1 MNKLKR
7 ILILGLIAI
16 LCFSVIPTTVAYAD
30 SQPFSIIGSDGTAY
44 TPVKTDI
51 KYDPVG
57 EIYPTVYCLWV
68 PEDVATLTIRAS
80 DTYQKLHCAC
90 NKGGT
95 STTENGEIVL
105 SLSTNNHTKRCLST
119 KLKNIPDVGKYI
131 DSSTD
136 VAHLMLVKL
145 YDDQA
150 TKISYILIQAGGTKL
165 IADPQPFS
173 ITGSDGTAYT
183 PVKTDIKYDPVGEI
197 YPTVYCLWVP
207 EDVATLTIRASDT
220 YQKLHCACNKGGTS
234 TTENGE
240 IVLSLSTN
248 NHTKR
253 CLSTKLKN
261 IPGVGKYI
269 DSSTDAAHLMLVKL
283 YDDQTTD
290 ISYILIQAGGSAPT
304 EDTTPPELSLVAN
317 GVQRTGE
324 TTATVKFTSSEA
336 GTVYYSLVSADAVDT
351 SGAGTPMVSGE
362 NTLNITGL
370 TADAATVYIKAKDS
384 SGNISESTLK
394 AAVPAYETTYEI
406 YLGLWSHA
414 QYYDLGYRV
423 ASVTADGRPLSMSGI
438 SEVECS
444 GVKAGQTVKVTLYIP
459 EAGKELA
466 SVSLITNDGNKTPIN
481 VTVDGTENSFTF
493 TMPAANVRTAIG
505 ESFTLKDSSIVRYSL
520 KSGVSLLYS
529 NVGNIESNRQGTVT
543 FTDSN
548 GVTLMQAQPGQQV
561 TVTAQPV
568 PYTAGDVF
576 HRKFVCWKGI
586 EGIKVSA
593 EDQLKPSFTFEMPAN
608 DVYLFAEINNV
619 GTEVT
624 WKTNPLDVTN
634 VQLKGLSSND
644 SPFVFA
650 DGATLS
656 AIPLG
661 EDWWYR
667 YEFTGWTVERDGTT
681 LPDSEVSTSL
691 VNSSRPKGSFGYA
704 TKVEFKASGEKMAV
718 TANFRERA
726 FASVTAAADAAM
738 GSATVTVGSST
749 PAETQSVVYEGQ
761 TVTLTATPGDRYT
774 LTGWE
779 VKEAGSDTLIP
790 TTPVEGNANQATFTM
805 PATDNSITATAIFAV
820 DPDKASTACVLED
833 VDLKITGATVENQ
846 GPSYTVTVPANTDED
861 TLSAAVLKF
870 TISEYA
876 DIIRAGDETPWP
888 TNGQACGMTL
898 DTPVTFTVRSEK
910 CRLGGDDA
918 AKAEYTITVVR
929 AKSTQCAIDSAKLGN
944 VDGVVD
950 QTGKTVTFTVPADTE
965 DSAVATMP
973 LTFTCSQYA
982 SIKLKD
988 AEADWVND
996 TACGMKLN
1004 EEKTFVVTA
1013 EDGTTTAE
1021 YTVVIHRAPSDK
1033 KALTGAT
1040 LGDIAAV
1047 IDEDGHALT
1056 FTVPSDT
1063 TDSTLGEMILKF
1075 TCSPRAAVK
1084 LKDAEDNWPAAGLRS
1099 GLKLGI
1105 PATFVVTAENGD
1117 TQEYTVT
1124 VNREKSTE
1132 KAITEAVLT
1141 KTGGASVK
1149 ADISEQNK
1157 TVTFMLPVGTTDAD
1171 VAAMTLKFTCSQ
1183 YASIK
1188 LEGAETNWPADGQLC
1203 GMKLNEAKT
1212 FVVTAENGGTQPYT
1226 VLIVR
1231 GKSAAKELT
1240 SAILLAKAGDTTS
1253 PATVKIDNA
1262 KKTIDF
1268 TLPAGT
1274 DTSKLG
1280 EMILKLTVS
1289 DYATV
1294 AKKDDP
1300 GKNWTEGA
1308 VCGMELDKAATFTV
1322 TAENGSTQDYT
1333 VTITRTK
1340 STTKDI
1346 TAVKL
1351 LDADKSVIAEG
1362 KLSGTTWTIT
1372 LPSDTDKAL
1381 INKIGTSTDVFM
1393 QINYTGVSLAQAE
1406 GYDDATGII
1415 GKWSSGNVMC
1425 GISPNSSKTFT
1436 VTAEDGSTKTYT
1448 VEIKYTAPNAPTL
1461 SNGSATRTSKTG
1473 ATVKFTSSEAG
1484 TYYYKVVTHG
1494 AAAPTVDE
1502 IKKSTTKGT
1511 ASAGE
1516 TTFTLSNLTEDARD
1530 IYIVVVSASGGESTA
1545 LKIEIPAYG
1554 GGTETPDT
1562 GKFTITANAP
1572 KGGTI
1577 TTNRTKADKGDEI
1590 IVTVTPDSGYQ
1601 MVEGSLSY
1609 SLAVAGGETV
1619 KITGNRFIMP
1629 GGNVTITCKW
1639 ETATTTA
1646 KGITSFS
1653 INGVAGAVNN
1663 TTNTIT
1669 ITMPR
1674 GTDVTKLTP
1683 TISTNGVKSLTPGSG
1698 ETVNFTNSVT
1708 YMATMEDGST
1718 KAYTVTV
1725 YVDKGTLAD
1734 QFWDKLT
1741 DFVNQVPWWE
1751 YAKHQQSTSSYPKY
1765 W

>member
-304 EDTTPPELSLVAN
+304 EDTTPPEFSLVAN

-394 AAVPAYETTYEI
+394 AAVPAYETTYQI
-406 YLGLWSHA
+406 YLGLWSHT

-444 GVKAGQTVKVTLYIP
+444 GVKAGQTVKVTLYIS

-576 HRKFVCWKGI
+576 HRKFVCWKDIKGI
-586 EGIKVSA
+586 EVST
-593 EDQLKPSFTFEMPAN
+593 EDQLNPSFTFTMPAS

-704 TKVEFKASGEKMAV
+704 TKVEFKASGEKMTV

-726 FASVTAAADAAM
+726 FASVTAVADATM
-738 GSATVTVGSST
+738 GSATVTVGGST

-761 TVTLTATPGDRYT
+761 TVTLTATPGERYM
-774 LTGWE
+774 LKGWE
-779 VKEAGSDTLIP
+779 VKDADKNDVTYTVAED
-790 TTPVEGNANQATFTM
+790 VVNVATFIM
-805 PATDNSITATAIFAV
+805 PATGKDITAKAIFKV
-820 DPDKASTACVLED
+820 DPAKASAAC
-833 VDLKITGATVENQ
+833 DLSNVTLNIPGATSERS
-846 GPSYTVTVPANTDED
+846 GTKYTITVPANTDEAA
-861 TLSAAVLKF
+861 LAQAVLKLE
-870 TISEYA
+870 ISEYA
-876 DIIRAGDETPWP
+876 TVKKSGD
-888 TNGQACGMTL
+888 
-898 DTPVTFTVRSEK
+898 
-910 CRLGGDDA
+910 
-918 AKAEYTITVVR
+918 
-929 AKSTQCAIDSAKLGN
+929 
-944 VDGVVD
+944 
-950 QTGKTVTFTVPADTE
+950 TG
-965 DSAVATMP
+965 
-973 LTFTCSQYA
+973 
-982 SIKLKD
+982 
-988 AEADWVND
+988 
-996 TACGMKLN
+996 
-1004 EEKTFVVTA
+1004 
-1013 EDGTTTAE
+1013 
-1021 YTVVIHRAPSDK
+1021 
-1033 KALTGAT
+1033 
-1040 LGDIAAV
+1040 
-1047 IDEDGHALT
+1047 
-1056 FTVPSDT
+1056 
-1063 TDSTLGEMILKF
+1063 
-1075 TCSPRAAVK
+1075 
-1084 LKDAEDNWPAAGLRS
+1084 NWPAEG
-1099 GLKLGI
+1099 
-1105 PATFVVTAENGD
+1105 
-1117 TQEYTVT
+1117 
-1124 VNREKSTE
+1124 
-1132 KAITEAVLT
+1132 KAC
-1141 KTGGASVK
+1141 
-1149 ADISEQNK
+1149 D
-1157 TVTFMLPVGTTDAD
+1157 
-1171 VAAMTLKFTCSQ
+1171 
-1183 YASIK
+1183 
-1188 LEGAETNWPADGQLC
+1188 
-1203 GMKLNEAKT
+1203 
-1212 FVVTAENGGTQPYT
+1212 
-1226 VLIVR
+1226 
-1231 GKSAAKELT
+1231 
-1240 SAILLAKAGDTTS
+1240 
-1253 PATVKIDNA
+1253 
-1262 KKTIDF
+1262 
-1268 TLPAGT
+1268 
-1274 DTSKLG
+1274 
-1280 EMILKLTVS
+1280 
-1289 DYATV
+1289 
-1294 AKKDDP
+1294 
-1300 GKNWTEGA
+1300 
-1308 VCGMELDKAATFTV
+1308 MELDKAATFTV
-1322 TAENGSTQDYT
+1322 YSEKCLLGKDDTAKADYT
-1333 VTITRTK
+1333 VTITKAK
-1340 STTKDI
+1340 SSEKDI

-1351 LDADKSVIAEG
+1351 LNADKSVIAEG
-1362 KLSGTTWTIT
+1362 KLNGTTWTIT
-1372 LPSDTDKAL
+1372 LPPDTDKAL

-1406 GYDDATGII
+1406 GYSDASAAENM
-1415 GKWSSGNVMC
+1415 KWSSGNIMC
-1425 GISPNSSKTFT
+1425 GISPNSSNTFT
-1436 VTAEDGSTKTYT
+1436 VTAEDGSTKEYT

-1484 TYYYKVVTHG
+1484 NYFYKVVDHG
-1494 AAAPTVDE
+1494 AAVPTVDTS
-1502 IKKSTTKGT
+1502 KNGTSAVKGENT
-1511 ASAGE
+1511 I
-1516 TTFTLSNLTEDARD
+1516 TLSNLTEDARD
-1530 IYIVVVSASGGESTA
+1530 IYIVVVNASGGESAA
-1545 LKIEIPAYG
+1545 LKVEILAYG
-1554 GGTETPDT
+1554 SGSETPDT
-1562 GKFTITANAP
+1562 GKFTITINAP

-1590 IVTVTPDSGYQ
+1590 IVTVTPDNGYQ
-1601 MVEGSLSY
+1601 MAEGSLTY

-1619 KITGNRFIMP
+1619 KITGNRFTMP
-1629 GGNVTITCKW
+1629 AGNVTITCKW

-1646 KGITSFS
+1646 KGVTSFS

-1683 TISTNGVKSLTPGSG
+1683 VIATNGVKSLTPGNG
-1698 ETVNFTNSVT
+1698 ETVDFTNAVT
-1708 YMATMEDGST
+1708 YTAAMEDGSSKT
-1718 KAYTVTV
+1718 YIVTV

-1741 DFVNQVPWWE
+1741 DFAAQVPWWQ
-1751 YAKHQQSTSSYPKY
+1751 YAEKQQSTSKYPKY

>member
-173 ITGSDGTAYT
+173 ITGSNGTAYT

-304 EDTTPPELSLVAN
+304 EDTTPPEFSLVAN

-394 AAVPAYETTYEI
+394 AAVPAYETTYQI
-406 YLGLWSHA
+406 YLGLWSHT

-576 HRKFVCWKGI
+576 HRKFVCWKDIKGI
-586 EGIKVSA
+586 EVST
-593 EDQLKPSFTFEMPAN
+593 EDQLNPSFTFTMPAS

-704 TKVEFKASGEKMAV
+704 TKVEFKASGEKMTV

-726 FASVTAAADAAM
+726 FASVTAVADATM
-738 GSATVTVGSST
+738 GSATVTVGGST

-761 TVTLTATPGDRYT
+761 TVTLTATPGERYM
-774 LTGWE
+774 LERWE
-779 VKEAGSDTLIP
+779 VKDADKNDVTYTVAED
-790 TTPVEGNANQATFTM
+790 VVNVATFIM
-805 PATDNSITATAIFAV
+805 PATGKDITAKAIFKV
-820 DPDKASTACVLED
+820 DPAKASAAC
-833 VDLKITGATVENQ
+833 DLSNVTLNIPGATSERS
-846 GPSYTVTVPANTDED
+846 GTKYTITVPANTDEAA
-861 TLSAAVLKF
+861 LAQAVLKLE
-870 TISEYA
+870 ISEYA
-876 DIIRAGDETPWP
+876 TVKKSGD
-888 TNGQACGMTL
+888 
-898 DTPVTFTVRSEK
+898 
-910 CRLGGDDA
+910 
-918 AKAEYTITVVR
+918 
-929 AKSTQCAIDSAKLGN
+929 
-944 VDGVVD
+944 
-950 QTGKTVTFTVPADTE
+950 TG
-965 DSAVATMP
+965 
-973 LTFTCSQYA
+973 
-982 SIKLKD
+982 
-988 AEADWVND
+988 
-996 TACGMKLN
+996 
-1004 EEKTFVVTA
+1004 
-1013 EDGTTTAE
+1013 
-1021 YTVVIHRAPSDK
+1021 
-1033 KALTGAT
+1033 
-1040 LGDIAAV
+1040 
-1047 IDEDGHALT
+1047 
-1056 FTVPSDT
+1056 
-1063 TDSTLGEMILKF
+1063 
-1075 TCSPRAAVK
+1075 
-1084 LKDAEDNWPAAGLRS
+1084 NWPAEG
-1099 GLKLGI
+1099 
-1105 PATFVVTAENGD
+1105 
-1117 TQEYTVT
+1117 
-1124 VNREKSTE
+1124 
-1132 KAITEAVLT
+1132 KAC
-1141 KTGGASVK
+1141 
-1149 ADISEQNK
+1149 D
-1157 TVTFMLPVGTTDAD
+1157 
-1171 VAAMTLKFTCSQ
+1171 
-1183 YASIK
+1183 
-1188 LEGAETNWPADGQLC
+1188 
-1203 GMKLNEAKT
+1203 
-1212 FVVTAENGGTQPYT
+1212 
-1226 VLIVR
+1226 
-1231 GKSAAKELT
+1231 
-1240 SAILLAKAGDTTS
+1240 
-1253 PATVKIDNA
+1253 
-1262 KKTIDF
+1262 
-1268 TLPAGT
+1268 
-1274 DTSKLG
+1274 
-1280 EMILKLTVS
+1280 
-1289 DYATV
+1289 
-1294 AKKDDP
+1294 
-1300 GKNWTEGA
+1300 
-1308 VCGMELDKAATFTV
+1308 MELDKAATFTV

-1333 VTITRTK
+1333 VTITKAK
-1340 STTKDI
+1340 SSEKDI

-1351 LDADKSVIAEG
+1351 LNADKSVIAEG

-1381 INKIGTSTDVFM
+1381 INKIGTSPDVFM

-1461 SNGSATRTSKTG
+1461 SGGSATRTSKTA
-1473 ATVKFTSSEAG
+1473 ATVKFTSNEAG
-1484 TYYYKVVTHG
+1484 TYFYKVVEHG

-1502 IKKSTTKGT
+1502 IMKSTTHGT

-1516 TTFTLSNLTEDARD
+1516 TTITLSNLTEDARD
-1530 IYIVVVSASGGESTA
+1530 IYIVVVNASGGESTV
-1545 LKIEIPAYG
+1545 LKVEIPAYG
-1554 GGTETPDT
+1554 SGSETPDT
-1562 GKFTITANAP
+1562 GKFTITINAP
-1572 KGGTI
+1572 KGGKI

-1601 MVEGSLSY
+1601 MAEGSLTY

-1619 KITGNRFIMP
+1619 KITGNRFTMP
-1629 GGNVTITCKW
+1629 AGNVTITCKW
-1639 ETATTTA
+1639 ETATVA
-1646 KGITSFS
+1646 SSGISGFS

-1663 TTNTIT
+1663 STNTIT

-1683 TISTNGVKSLTPGSG
+1683 VIATNGVKSLTPGSG
-1698 ETVNFTNSVT
+1698 ETVDFTNAVT
-1708 YMATMEDGST
+1708 YTAAMEDGSSKT
-1718 KAYTVTV
+1718 YTVTV

-1741 DFVNQVPWWE
+1741 DFATQVPWWE
-1751 YAKHQQSTSSYPKY
+1751 YAKHQQSTSKYPKY

>member
-173 ITGSDGTAYT
+173 ITGSNGTAYT

-304 EDTTPPELSLVAN
+304 EDTTPPEFSLVAN

-394 AAVPAYETTYEI
+394 AAVPAYETTYQI
-406 YLGLWSHA
+406 YLGLWSHT

-576 HRKFVCWKGI
+576 HRKFVCWKDIKGI
-586 EGIKVSA
+586 EVST
-593 EDQLKPSFTFEMPAN
+593 EDQLNPSFTFTMPAS

-704 TKVEFKASGEKMAV
+704 TKVEFKASGEKMTV

-726 FASVTAAADAAM
+726 FASVTAVADATM
-738 GSATVTVGSST
+738 GSTTVTVGGST

-761 TVTLTATPGDRYT
+761 TVTLTATPGERYM
-774 LTGWE
+774 LKGWE
-779 VKEAGSDTLIP
+779 VKDADKNDVTYTVAED
-790 TTPVEGNANQATFTM
+790 VVNVATFIM
-805 PATDNSITATAIFAV
+805 PATGKDITAKAIFKV
-820 DPDKASTACVLED
+820 DPAKASAAC
-833 VDLKITGATVENQ
+833 DLSNVTLNIPGATSERS
-846 GPSYTVTVPANTDED
+846 GTKYTITVPANTDEAA
-861 TLSAAVLKF
+861 LAQAVLKLE
-870 TISEYA
+870 ISEYA
-876 DIIRAGDETPWP
+876 TVKKSGD
-888 TNGQACGMTL
+888 
-898 DTPVTFTVRSEK
+898 
-910 CRLGGDDA
+910 
-918 AKAEYTITVVR
+918 
-929 AKSTQCAIDSAKLGN
+929 
-944 VDGVVD
+944 
-950 QTGKTVTFTVPADTE
+950 TG
-965 DSAVATMP
+965 
-973 LTFTCSQYA
+973 
-982 SIKLKD
+982 
-988 AEADWVND
+988 
-996 TACGMKLN
+996 
-1004 EEKTFVVTA
+1004 
-1013 EDGTTTAE
+1013 
-1021 YTVVIHRAPSDK
+1021 
-1033 KALTGAT
+1033 
-1040 LGDIAAV
+1040 
-1047 IDEDGHALT
+1047 
-1056 FTVPSDT
+1056 
-1063 TDSTLGEMILKF
+1063 
-1075 TCSPRAAVK
+1075 
-1084 LKDAEDNWPAAGLRS
+1084 NWPAEG
-1099 GLKLGI
+1099 
-1105 PATFVVTAENGD
+1105 
-1117 TQEYTVT
+1117 
-1124 VNREKSTE
+1124 
-1132 KAITEAVLT
+1132 KAC
-1141 KTGGASVK
+1141 
-1149 ADISEQNK
+1149 D
-1157 TVTFMLPVGTTDAD
+1157 
-1171 VAAMTLKFTCSQ
+1171 
-1183 YASIK
+1183 
-1188 LEGAETNWPADGQLC
+1188 
-1203 GMKLNEAKT
+1203 
-1212 FVVTAENGGTQPYT
+1212 
-1226 VLIVR
+1226 
-1231 GKSAAKELT
+1231 
-1240 SAILLAKAGDTTS
+1240 
-1253 PATVKIDNA
+1253 
-1262 KKTIDF
+1262 
-1268 TLPAGT
+1268 
-1274 DTSKLG
+1274 
-1280 EMILKLTVS
+1280 
-1289 DYATV
+1289 
-1294 AKKDDP
+1294 
-1300 GKNWTEGA
+1300 
-1308 VCGMELDKAATFTV
+1308 MELDKAATFTV

-1333 VTITRTK
+1333 VTITKAK
-1340 STTKDI
+1340 SSEKDI

-1351 LDADKSVIAEG
+1351 LSADKSVIAEG

-1372 LPSDTDKAL
+1372 LPSNTDKAL
-1381 INKIGTSTDVFM
+1381 INKIGSAPDVFM

-1461 SNGSATRTSKTG
+1461 SGGSATRTSKTA
-1473 ATVKFTSSEAG
+1473 ATVKFTSNEAG
-1484 TYYYKVVTHG
+1484 TYFYKVVEHG

-1502 IKKSTTKGT
+1502 IMKSTTHGT

-1516 TTFTLSNLTEDARD
+1516 TTITLSNLTEDARD
-1530 IYIVVVSASGGESTA
+1530 IYIVVVNASGGESTV
-1545 LKIEIPAYG
+1545 LKVEIPAYG
-1554 GGTETPDT
+1554 SGSETPDT
-1562 GKFTITANAP
+1562 GKFTITINAP
-1572 KGGTI
+1572 KGGKI

-1601 MVEGSLSY
+1601 MAEGSLTY

-1619 KITGNRFIMP
+1619 KITGNRFTMP
-1629 GGNVTITCKW
+1629 AGNVTITCKW

-1663 TTNTIT
+1663 STNTIT

-1683 TISTNGVKSLTPGSG
+1683 VIATNGVKSLTPGNG
-1698 ETVNFTNSVT
+1698 VTVDFTNAVT
-1708 YMATMEDGST
+1708 YTAAMEDGSSKT
-1718 KAYTVTV
+1718 YTVTV

-1741 DFVNQVPWWE
+1741 DFANQVPWWQ
-1751 YAKHQQSTSSYPKY
+1751 YAEKQQSTSKYPKY

>member
-1 MNKLKR
+1 MKKHKQT
-7 ILILGLIAI
+7 ILPLLLLTVLLLVGL
-16 LCFSVIPTTVAYAD
+16 CDRAYAEE
-30 SQPFSIIGSDGTAY
+30 SAQ
-44 TPVKTDI
+44 
-51 KYDPVG
+51 
-57 EIYPTVYCLWV
+57 YPY
-68 PEDVATLTIRAS
+68 LTS
-80 DTYQKLHCAC
+80 FEVVD
-90 NKGGT
+90 
-95 STTENGEIVL
+95 
-105 SLSTNNHTKRCLST
+105 
-119 KLKNIPDVGKYI
+119 
-131 DSSTD
+131 
-136 VAHLMLVKL
+136 
-145 YDDQA
+145 
-150 TKISYILIQAGGTKL
+150 
-165 IADPQPFS
+165 
-173 ITGSDGTAYT
+173 
-183 PVKTDIKYDPVGEI
+183 
-197 YPTVYCLWVP
+197 
-207 EDVATLTIRASDT
+207 
-220 YQKLHCACNKGGTS
+220 
-234 TTENGE
+234 
-240 IVLSLSTN
+240 
-248 NHTKR
+248 
-253 CLSTKLKN
+253 
-261 IPGVGKYI
+261 
-269 DSSTDAAHLMLVKL
+269 
-283 YDDQTTD
+283 
-290 ISYILIQAGGSAPT
+290 
-304 EDTTPPELSLVAN
+304 
-317 GVQRTGE
+317 
-324 TTATVKFTSSEA
+324 VKFTSKNLAFAPGKDGTLIGVEWKNYPDGPQESDDKTYCDYVLGEIKVYTNGIPTSSRKRGTVVTPVYTLANSDLVTQYATVSGKPMTGTMTA
-336 GTVYYSLVSADAVDT
+336 GTSIRSDIICFTTADGTKYGYNLTVKDGSDLQEEKPTEIKLESIAVNRTAEDT
-351 SGAGTPMVSGE
+351 ATIYIKSNVAGTYYYDVTEVDGEPKFDTTAAGTAMVSGV
-362 NTLNITGL
+362 NTIKLTGL
-370 TADAATVYIKAKDS
+370 TAGAKKLH
-384 SGNISESTLK
+384 ILAKSE
-394 AAVPAYETTYEI
+394 
-406 YLGLWSHA
+406 GL
-414 QYYDLGYRV
+414 
-423 ASVTADGRPLSMSGI
+423 
-438 SEVECS
+438 E
-444 GVKAGQTVKVTLYIP
+444 
-459 EAGKELA
+459 
-466 SVSLITNDGNKTPIN
+466 N
-481 VTVDGTENSFTF
+481 VTVSFDV
-493 TMPAANVRTAIG
+493 PKYAVAHSLSAAT
-505 ESFTLKDSSIVRYSL
+505 
-520 KSGVSLLYS
+520 SLLWEDQADQDTNRKG
-529 NVGNIESNRQGTVT
+529 NVVFTNQSGTPITTAFAGETVTATAEPRNTGGWYEFAFEQWKNETGIKLTDEQRKTNTVT
-543 FTDSN
+543 FRMPDAD
-548 GVTLMQAQPGQQV
+548 VT
-561 TVTAQPV
+561 
-568 PYTAGDVF
+568 
-576 HRKFVCWKGI
+576 
-586 EGIKVSA
+586 
-593 EDQLKPSFTFEMPAN
+593 
-608 DVYLFAEINNV
+608 LFAEFKNV
-619 GTEVT
+619 GTTVKWNSTPNGAPAIMVNGNTRDTQYVYRTGSTAEVNFNDT
-624 WKTNPLDVTN
+624 DWQESWVFLGWEIMINGENRADDPEYVTYPGVAANPHVVLAGDNVTITA
-634 VQLKGLSSND
+634 KFRSKI
-644 SPFVFA
+644 FA
-650 DGATLS
+650 G
-656 AIPLG
+656 
-661 EDWWYR
+661 
-667 YEFTGWTVERDGTT
+667 
-681 LPDSEVSTSL
+681 
-691 VNSSRPKGSFGYA
+691 
-704 TKVEFKASGEKMAV
+704 V
-718 TANFRERA
+718 TAK
-726 FASVTAAADAAM
+726 ADPAM
-738 GSATVTVGSST
+738 GSATVSVNGSDPVESK
-749 PAETQSVVYEGQ
+749 SVVFEGQ

-805 PATDNSITATAIFAV
+805 PSTGKDITAKAIFEV
-820 DPDKASTACVLED
+820 DPANASAACVLED
-833 VDLKITGATVENQ
+833 VELAIPSAKVENT
-846 GPSYTVTVPANTDED
+846 GTSYTITVPANTDAD
-861 TLSAAVLKF
+861 TLAAAVLKF
-870 TISEYA
+870 TVSKYA
-876 DIIRAGDETPWP
+876 DVVTADGSVWP
-888 TNGQACGMTL
+888 EDGKACGMTL

-910 CRLGGDDA
+910 CRIGTDDT
-918 AKAEYTITVVR
+918 AKADYTITVIR
-929 AKSTQCAIDSAKLGN
+929 AKSTQCAIDSAKLDN

-988 AEADWVND
+988 AEADWIND

-1013 EDGTTTAE
+1013 EDGTTMAK
-1021 YTVVIHRAPSDK
+1021 YTVVIHRTPSDK

-1040 LGDIAAV
+1040 VGDIPAE
-1047 IDEDGHALT
+1047 IDDDSHAIT

-1063 TDSTLGEMILKF
+1063 TNSTLGEMILKF

-1099 GLKLGI
+1099 GLKLGV

-1231 GKSAAKELT
+1231 GKSAAKEIT

-1372 LPSDTDKAL
+1372 LPSNTDKAL

-1425 GISPNSSKTFT
+1425 GISPNSSNTFT

-1653 INGVAGAVNN
+1653 INGVAGVVNN

-1708 YMATMEDGST
+1708 YTATMEDGST
-1718 KAYTVTV
+1718 KTYTVTV

>member
-304 EDTTPPELSLVAN
+304 EDTTPPEFSLVAN

-394 AAVPAYETTYEI
+394 AAVPAYETTYQI
-406 YLGLWSHA
+406 YLGLWSHT

-444 GVKAGQTVKVTLYIP
+444 GVKAGQTVKVTLYIS

-576 HRKFVCWKGI
+576 HRKFVCWKDIKGI
-586 EGIKVSA
+586 EVST
-593 EDQLKPSFTFEMPAN
+593 EDQLNPSFTFTMPAS

-704 TKVEFKASGEKMAV
+704 TKVEFKASGEKMTV

-726 FASVTAAADAAM
+726 FASVTAVADATM
-738 GSATVTVGSST
+738 GSATVTVGGST

-761 TVTLTATPGDRYT
+761 TVTLTATPGERYM
-774 LTGWE
+774 LKGWE
-779 VKEAGSDTLIP
+779 VKDADKNDVTYTVAED
-790 TTPVEGNANQATFTM
+790 VVNVATFIM
-805 PATDNSITATAIFAV
+805 PATGKDITAKAIFKV
-820 DPDKASTACVLED
+820 DPAKASAAC
-833 VDLKITGATVENQ
+833 DLSNVTLNIPGATSERS
-846 GPSYTVTVPANTDED
+846 GTKYTITVPANTDEAA
-861 TLSAAVLKF
+861 LAQAVLKF
-870 TISEYA
+870 EISKYA
-876 DIIRAGDETPWP
+876 AVKKTGEADNWP
-888 TNGQACGMTL
+888 AEGKACGMTL
-898 DTPVTFTVRSEK
+898 DQAVTFTVYSEK
-910 CRLGGDDA
+910 CLLGKDDT
-918 AKAEYTITVVR
+918 AKA
-929 AKSTQCAIDSAKLGN
+929 
-944 VDGVVD
+944 
-950 QTGKTVTFTVPADTE
+950 
-965 DSAVATMP
+965 
-973 LTFTCSQYA
+973 
-982 SIKLKD
+982 
-988 AEADWVND
+988 
-996 TACGMKLN
+996 
-1004 EEKTFVVTA
+1004 
-1013 EDGTTTAE
+1013 
-1021 YTVVIHRAPSDK
+1021 
-1033 KALTGAT
+1033 
-1040 LGDIAAV
+1040 
-1047 IDEDGHALT
+1047 
-1056 FTVPSDT
+1056 
-1063 TDSTLGEMILKF
+1063 
-1075 TCSPRAAVK
+1075 
-1084 LKDAEDNWPAAGLRS
+1084 
-1099 GLKLGI
+1099 
-1105 PATFVVTAENGD
+1105 
-1117 TQEYTVT
+1117 
-1124 VNREKSTE
+1124 
-1132 KAITEAVLT
+1132 
-1141 KTGGASVK
+1141 
-1149 ADISEQNK
+1149 
-1157 TVTFMLPVGTTDAD
+1157 
-1171 VAAMTLKFTCSQ
+1171 
-1183 YASIK
+1183 
-1188 LEGAETNWPADGQLC
+1188 
-1203 GMKLNEAKT
+1203 
-1212 FVVTAENGGTQPYT
+1212 
-1226 VLIVR
+1226 
-1231 GKSAAKELT
+1231 
-1240 SAILLAKAGDTTS
+1240 
-1253 PATVKIDNA
+1253 
-1262 KKTIDF
+1262 
-1268 TLPAGT
+1268 
-1274 DTSKLG
+1274 
-1280 EMILKLTVS
+1280 
-1289 DYATV
+1289 
-1294 AKKDDP
+1294 
-1300 GKNWTEGA
+1300 
-1308 VCGMELDKAATFTV
+1308 
-1322 TAENGSTQDYT
+1322 DYT
-1333 VTITRTK
+1333 VTITKAK
-1340 STTKDI
+1340 SSEKDI

-1351 LDADKSVIAEG
+1351 LNADKSVIAEG

-1381 INKIGTSTDVFM
+1381 INKIGTSPDVFM

-1436 VTAEDGSTKTYT
+1436 VTAEDDSTKTYT

-1473 ATVKFTSSEAG
+1473 ATVKFTTNEAG

-1494 AAAPTVDE
+1494 AAAPTADE
-1502 IKKSTTKGT
+1502 IMKSTTHGT

-1516 TTFTLSNLTEDARD
+1516 TTITLSNLTEDARD
-1530 IYIVVVSASGGESTA
+1530 IYIVVVGAAGGESTA
-1545 LKIEIPAYG
+1545 LKVEIPAYG
-1554 GGTETPDT
+1554 SSSETPDT
-1562 GKFTITANAP
+1562 GKFTITINAP

-1590 IVTVTPDSGYQ
+1590 IVTVTPDNGYQ
-1601 MVEGSLSY
+1601 MAEGSLTY

-1619 KITGNRFIMP
+1619 KITGNRFTMP
-1629 GGNVTITCKW
+1629 AGNVTITCKW
-1639 ETATTTA
+1639 ETATTTV

-1663 TTNTIT
+1663 STNTIT

-1683 TISTNGVKSLTPGSG
+1683 VIATNGVKSLTPGNG
-1698 ETVNFTNSVT
+1698 ETVDFTNAVT
-1708 YMATMEDGST
+1708 YTAAMEDGSSKT
-1718 KAYTVTV
+1718 YIVTV

-1741 DFVNQVPWWE
+1741 DFAAQVPWWQ
-1751 YAKHQQSTSSYPKY
+1751 YAEKQQSTSKYPKY

>member
-30 SQPFSIIGSDGTAY
+30 SQPFSITGSDGTAY

-57 EIYPTVYCLWV
+57 EIYPTVYCLRV

-80 DTYQKLHCAC
+80 DIYTTLQCAC
-90 NKGGT
+90 NKGGA
-95 STTENGEIVL
+95 STVENGEIAL

-119 KLKNIPDVGKYI
+119 KLKNISGVDNYI

-150 TKISYILIQAGGTKL
+150 TDISYILIQAGGTKL

-197 YPTVYCLWVP
+197 YPTVYCLRVP
-207 EDVATLTIRASDT
+207 EDVATLTIRASDIYT
-220 YQKLHCACNKGGTS
+220 TLQCACNKGGAS
-234 TTENGE
+234 TVENGE
-240 IVLSLSTN
+240 IALSLSTN

-261 IPGVGKYI
+261 ISGVDNYI
-269 DSSTDAAHLMLVKL
+269 DSSTDVAHLMLVKL
-283 YDDQTTD
+283 YDDQATD
-290 ISYILIQAGGSAPT
+290 ISYILIQAGGSVPT
-304 EDTTPPELSLVAN
+304 EDTTPPELSLVAD

-336 GTVYYSLVSADAVDT
+336 GTAYYSLVSADAVDT
-351 SGAGTPMVSGE
+351 SAAGTAMVSGE

-384 SGNISESTLK
+384 SGNISVSTLE

-505 ESFTLKDSSIVRYSL
+505 ERFTLKDSSIVRYSL

-529 NVGNIESNRQGTVT
+529 NVGDIESNRQGTVT

-548 GVTLMQAQPGQQV
+548 GVTLMQARPGQQV

-576 HRKFVCWKGI
+576 HRKFVCWKDI

-738 GSATVTVGSST
+738 GSATVTVGGST

-761 TVTLTATPGDRYT
+761 TVTLTATPGARYM
-774 LTGWE
+774 LKGWE
-779 VKEAGSDTLIP
+779 VKDKGN
-790 TTPVEGNANQATFTM
+790 TPVGYTVAEDVNVATFIM
-805 PATDNSITATAIFAV
+805 PATGKDITATAIFKV
-820 DPDKASTACVLED
+820 DPAKASAAC
-833 VDLKITGATVENQ
+833 DLSNVTLNIPGATSERS
-846 GPSYTVTVPANTDED
+846 GTKYTITVPANTDEAA
-861 TLSAAVLKF
+861 LAKAALKFEISKYAAVKK
-870 TISEYA
+870 TGEA
-876 DIIRAGDETPWP
+876 DNWP
-888 TNGQACGMTL
+888 AEGKACGMTL
-898 DTPVTFTVRSEK
+898 DQAVTFTVYSEK
-910 CRLGGDDA
+910 CLLGKDDT
-918 AKAEYTITVVR
+918 AKA
-929 AKSTQCAIDSAKLGN
+929 
-944 VDGVVD
+944 
-950 QTGKTVTFTVPADTE
+950 
-965 DSAVATMP
+965 
-973 LTFTCSQYA
+973 
-982 SIKLKD
+982 
-988 AEADWVND
+988 
-996 TACGMKLN
+996 
-1004 EEKTFVVTA
+1004 
-1013 EDGTTTAE
+1013 
-1021 YTVVIHRAPSDK
+1021 
-1033 KALTGAT
+1033 
-1040 LGDIAAV
+1040 
-1047 IDEDGHALT
+1047 
-1056 FTVPSDT
+1056 
-1063 TDSTLGEMILKF
+1063 
-1075 TCSPRAAVK
+1075 
-1084 LKDAEDNWPAAGLRS
+1084 
-1099 GLKLGI
+1099 
-1105 PATFVVTAENGD
+1105 
-1117 TQEYTVT
+1117 
-1124 VNREKSTE
+1124 
-1132 KAITEAVLT
+1132 
-1141 KTGGASVK
+1141 
-1149 ADISEQNK
+1149 
-1157 TVTFMLPVGTTDAD
+1157 
-1171 VAAMTLKFTCSQ
+1171 
-1183 YASIK
+1183 
-1188 LEGAETNWPADGQLC
+1188 
-1203 GMKLNEAKT
+1203 
-1212 FVVTAENGGTQPYT
+1212 
-1226 VLIVR
+1226 
-1231 GKSAAKELT
+1231 
-1240 SAILLAKAGDTTS
+1240 
-1253 PATVKIDNA
+1253 
-1262 KKTIDF
+1262 
-1268 TLPAGT
+1268 
-1274 DTSKLG
+1274 
-1280 EMILKLTVS
+1280 
-1289 DYATV
+1289 
-1294 AKKDDP
+1294 
-1300 GKNWTEGA
+1300 
-1308 VCGMELDKAATFTV
+1308 
-1322 TAENGSTQDYT
+1322 DYT
-1333 VTITRTK
+1333 VTITKTK
-1340 STTKDI
+1340 SSEKDI

-1351 LDADKSVIAEG
+1351 LNADKSVIAEG

-1381 INKIGTSTDVFM
+1381 INKIGTSPDVFM

-1461 SNGSATRTSKTG
+1461 SGGSATRSSKTA

-1484 TYYYKVVTHG
+1484 NYFYKVVDHG
-1494 AAAPTVDE
+1494 AAVPTVDTS
-1502 IKKSTTKGT
+1502 KNGTSAVKGENT
-1511 ASAGE
+1511 I
-1516 TTFTLSNLTEDARD
+1516 TLSNLTEDARD
-1530 IYIVVVSASGGESTA
+1530 IYIVVVNASRGESAA
-1545 LKIEIPAYG
+1545 LKVDIPAYG
-1554 GGTETPDT
+1554 SGSETPDT
-1562 GKFTITANAP
+1562 GKFTITINAP

-1590 IVTVTPDSGYQ
+1590 IVTVKPDSGYQ
-1601 MVEGSLSY
+1601 MVEGSLTY

-1619 KITGNRFIMP
+1619 KITGNRFTMP
-1629 GGNVTITCKW
+1629 AGNVTITCKW

-1653 INGVAGAVNN
+1653 ISGVVGAVNN

-1669 ITMPR
+1669 ITLPR

-1683 TISTNGVKSLTPGSG
+1683 VIATNGVKSLTPGSG
-1698 ETVNFTNSVT
+1698 ETVDFTNAVT
-1708 YMATMEDGST
+1708 YTAAMEDGSSKT
-1718 KAYTVTV
+1718 YTVTV

-1741 DFVNQVPWWE
+1741 DFATQVPWWE
-1751 YAKHQQSTSSYPKY
+1751 YAKHQQSTSKYPKY

>member
-30 SQPFSIIGSDGTAY
+30 SQPFSITGSDGTAY

-57 EIYPTVYCLWV
+57 EIYPTVYCLRV

-80 DTYQKLHCAC
+80 DTYQKLHCVC
-90 NKGGT
+90 GRGGT
-95 STTENGEIVL
+95 SKTENGEIVL
-105 SLSTNNHTKRCLST
+105 SLSTNNHTNRCLFK
-119 KLKNIPDVGKYI
+119 KLKDIPGVDKYI
-131 DSSTD
+131 DSNTD
-136 VAHLMLVKL
+136 YKHLMLVKL
-145 YDDQA
+145 YDNQA
-150 TKISYILIQAGGTKL
+150 TDISYILIQAGGTKL
-165 IADPQPFS
+165 IADPQPFT

-197 YPTVYCLWVP
+197 YPTVYCLRVP

-220 YQKLHCACNKGGTS
+220 YQKLHCVCGRGGTS
-234 TTENGE
+234 KTENGE

-248 NHTKR
+248 NHTNR
-253 CLSTKLKN
+253 CLFKKLKD
-261 IPGVGKYI
+261 IPGVDKYI
-269 DSSTDAAHLMLVKL
+269 DSNTDYKHLMLVKL
-283 YDDQTTD
+283 YDNQATD
-290 ISYILIQAGGSAPT
+290 ISYILIQAGGSVPT
-304 EDTTPPELSLVAN
+304 EDTTPPELSLIAN

-336 GTVYYSLVSADAVDT
+336 GTAYYSLVSADAVDT
-351 SGAGTPMVSGE
+351 SAAGTAMVSGE
-362 NTLNITGL
+362 NTLNITGI
-370 TADAATVYIKAKDS
+370 TADATTVYIKAKDG
-384 SGNISESTLK
+384 SGNVSESTLE

-459 EAGKELA
+459 ETGKELA
-466 SVSLITNDGNKTPIN
+466 SVSLITNDGNNTPIN
-481 VTVDGTENSFTF
+481 ATVDGTENSFTF

-505 ESFTLKDSSIVRYSL
+505 ESFTLKESSIVRYSL

-529 NVGNIESNRQGTVT
+529 NVGDIESNRQGTVT

-576 HRKFVCWKGI
+576 HRKFVRWKDI
-586 EGIKVSA
+586 DGIKVSA
-593 EDQLKPSFTFEMPAN
+593 EDQLKPSFTFTMPAS

-667 YEFTGWTVERDGTT
+667 YEFTGWTVERSDGTT

-704 TKVEFKASGEKMAV
+704 TKVEFKASGEKMTV
-718 TANFRERA
+718 TANFRDRT
-726 FASVTAAADAAM
+726 FASVTAVADATM
-738 GSATVTVGSST
+738 GSATVTVGENTGTSQY
-749 PAETQSVVYEGQ
+749 PVYEGQ
-761 TVTLTATPGDRYT
+761 SVTLTATPGNRYT

-779 VKEAGSDTLIP
+779 VKVDGSDTLIKV
-790 TTPVEGNANQATFTM
+790 TKDAEDANKATFTM
-805 PATDNSITATAIFAV
+805 PATKENITAKAIFEV
-820 DPDKASTACVLED
+820 DPAKASAACVLED
-833 VDLKITGATVENQ
+833 VELAIPSATVENT
-846 GPSYTVTVPANTDED
+846 GTSYTITVPANTDAD
-861 TLSAAVLKF
+861 TLAAAVLKF
-870 TISEYA
+870 TVSKYA
-876 DIIRAGDETPWP
+876 DVVTADGSVWP
-888 TNGQACGMTL
+888 EDGKACGMTL

-910 CRLGGDDA
+910 CRIGKDDA
-918 AKAEYTITVVR
+918 AKANYTITVIR
-929 AKSTQCAIDSAKLGN
+929 AKSTQCAIGSAKLGN

-950 QTGKTVTFTVPADTE
+950 QTGKTLTFTVPADTE
-965 DSAVATMP
+965 DSAVTNMP
-973 LTFTCSQYA
+973 LTFACSQYA

-1013 EDGTTTAE
+1013 EDGTTTAV

-1047 IDEDGHALT
+1047 IDEDGHAVT
-1056 FTVPSDT
+1056 FTVPADT
-1063 TDSTLGEMILKF
+1063 TDSKLGEMILKF
-1075 TCSPRAAVK
+1075 TCSPRATVK
-1084 LKDAEDNWPAAGLRS
+1084 LKDADNNWPDS
-1099 GLKLGI
+1099 GEACRLKLGV
-1105 PATFVVTAENGD
+1105 PATFVVTAED
-1117 TQEYTVT
+1117 TSTREYTVT

-1141 KTGGASVK
+1141 KTGGTSVK

-1157 TVTFMLPVGTTDAD
+1157 TITFTLPAGTTDAD

-1212 FVVTAENGGTQPYT
+1212 FVVTAENGGTQTYT

-1231 GKSAAKELT
+1231 GKSAAKEIT

-1268 TLPAGT
+1268 TLPAGS

-1294 AKKDDP
+1294 KKSGDTGNWP
-1300 GKNWTEGA
+1300 AEGKA
-1308 VCGMELDKAATFTV
+1308 CGMKLDTPVIFTV
-1322 TAENGSTQDYT
+1322 TAEDGKTTQDYT

-1351 LDADKSVIAEG
+1351 LNADKSVIAEG

-1461 SNGSATRTSKTG
+1461 SGGSATRSSKTA

-1484 TYYYKVVTHG
+1484 NYFYKVVDHG
-1494 AAAPTVDE
+1494 ATAPTADE
-1502 IKKSTTKGT
+1502 IMKSTTKGT
-1511 ASAGE
+1511 ASTGE
-1516 TTFTLSNLTEDARD
+1516 ITFTLSNLTEDARD
-1530 IYIVVVSASGGESTA
+1530 IYIVVVSAAGGESA
-1545 LKIEIPAYG
+1545 PLKVEIPAYG
-1554 GGTETPDT
+1554 SGSETPDT
-1562 GKFTITANAP
+1562 GKFTITINAP

-1590 IVTVTPDSGYQ
+1590 IVTVKPDSGYQ
-1601 MVEGSLSY
+1601 MADGSLTY
-1609 SLAVAGGETV
+1609 SLAMAGGETV
-1619 KITGNRFIMP
+1619 KIAGNRFTMP
-1629 GGNVTITCKW
+1629 AGNVTITCKW
-1639 ETATTTA
+1639 ETATTTV
-1646 KGITSFS
+1646 KGITGYA

-1663 TTNTIT
+1663 STNTIT

-1683 TISTNGVKSLTPGSG
+1683 VIATNGVKSLTPGNG
-1698 ETVNFTNSVT
+1698 VTVDFTNAVT
-1708 YMATMEDGST
+1708 YTAAMEDGSSKT
-1718 KAYTVTV
+1718 YTVTV

-1741 DFVNQVPWWE
+1741 DFATQVPWWE
-1751 YAKHQQSTSSYPKY
+1751 YAKHQQSTSKYPKY

>member
-30 SQPFSIIGSDGTAY
+30 PQPFSITGSDGNTY

-51 KYDPVG
+51 AAEQEG
-57 EIYPTVYCLWV
+57 EIHPTVYCLWV
-68 PEDVATLTIRAS
+68 PEDVANLTIRAA
-80 DTYQKLHCAC
+80 DTYTEMICGC
-90 NKGGT
+90 NKGTLT
-95 STTENGEIVL
+95 SENGENVL
-105 SLSTNNHTKRCLST
+105 SLPTSGHDSFCLQLWLS
-119 KLKNIPDVGKYI
+119 LGNYPGYEKYI
-131 DSSTD
+131 DGSCENLIQVK
-136 VAHLMLVKL
+136 VAAINGGVV
-145 YDDQA
+145 
-150 TKISYILIQAGGTKL
+150 TEINYILIQVGGTKL
-165 IADPQPFS
+165 IEDSQPFT
-173 ITGSDGTAYT
+173 ITGSDGNTYT
-183 PVKTDIKYDPVGEI
+183 PVKTDIAVQDGEI
-197 YPTVYCLWVP
+197 VPTVYCLWVP
-207 EDVATLTIRASDT
+207 KDVANLTIRAADPYKEMVCECGQQGPVT
-220 YQKLHCACNKGGTS
+220 N
-234 TTENGE
+234 ENGE
-240 IVLSLSTN
+240 NIMSLPTSG
-248 NHTKR
+248 HSEF
-253 CLSTKLKN
+253 CLKFWLGIGN
-261 IPGVGKYI
+261 YPGYEKYI
-269 DSSTDAAHLMLVKL
+269 DGNCEDLIQVKL
-283 YDDQTTD
+283 IAKNDGVITE
-290 ISYILIQAGGSAPT
+290 INYILIQVGGSVPT
-304 EDTTPPELSLVAN
+304 EDTTPPELSLVAD

-351 SGAGTPMVSGE
+351 STAGTAMVSGE
-362 NTLNITGL
+362 NMLNITGI
-370 TADAATVYIKAKDS
+370 TADAATVYIKAKDG
-384 SGNISESTLK
+384 SGNVSESTLE

-481 VTVDGTENSFTF
+481 VTIDGTENSFTF

-529 NVGNIESNRQGTVT
+529 NVEAIESNRQGTVT

-576 HRKFVCWKGI
+576 HRKFVCWKDI

-704 TKVEFKASGEKMAV
+704 TKVEFKASGEKMTV
-718 TANFRERA
+718 TANFCERA

-738 GSATVTVGSST
+738 GSATVTVGDST

-761 TVTLTATPGDRYT
+761 TVTLTATPGARYT

-779 VKEAGSDTLIP
+779 VKVDGSDTLIEV
-790 TTPVEGNANQATFTM
+790 TKDAENANKATFTM
-805 PATDNSITATAIFAV
+805 PATKENITAKAIFKV
-820 DPDKASTACVLED
+820 DPAKASAACVLED
-833 VDLKITGATVENQ
+833 VELAIPSATVENT
-846 GPSYTVTVPANTDED
+846 GTSYTITVPANTDAD
-861 TLSAAVLKF
+861 TLAAAVLKF
-870 TISEYA
+870 TVSKYA
-876 DIIRAGDETPWP
+876 DVVTADGSVWP
-888 TNGQACGMTL
+888 EDGKDCGMTL

-910 CRLGGDDA
+910 CRIGNDDT
-918 AKAEYTITVVR
+918 AKA
-929 AKSTQCAIDSAKLGN
+929 
-944 VDGVVD
+944 
-950 QTGKTVTFTVPADTE
+950 
-965 DSAVATMP
+965 
-973 LTFTCSQYA
+973 
-982 SIKLKD
+982 
-988 AEADWVND
+988 
-996 TACGMKLN
+996 
-1004 EEKTFVVTA
+1004 
-1013 EDGTTTAE
+1013 
-1021 YTVVIHRAPSDK
+1021 
-1033 KALTGAT
+1033 
-1040 LGDIAAV
+1040 
-1047 IDEDGHALT
+1047 
-1056 FTVPSDT
+1056 
-1063 TDSTLGEMILKF
+1063 
-1075 TCSPRAAVK
+1075 
-1084 LKDAEDNWPAAGLRS
+1084 
-1099 GLKLGI
+1099 
-1105 PATFVVTAENGD
+1105 
-1117 TQEYTVT
+1117 
-1124 VNREKSTE
+1124 
-1132 KAITEAVLT
+1132 
-1141 KTGGASVK
+1141 
-1149 ADISEQNK
+1149 
-1157 TVTFMLPVGTTDAD
+1157 
-1171 VAAMTLKFTCSQ
+1171 
-1183 YASIK
+1183 
-1188 LEGAETNWPADGQLC
+1188 
-1203 GMKLNEAKT
+1203 
-1212 FVVTAENGGTQPYT
+1212 
-1226 VLIVR
+1226 
-1231 GKSAAKELT
+1231 
-1240 SAILLAKAGDTTS
+1240 
-1253 PATVKIDNA
+1253 
-1262 KKTIDF
+1262 
-1268 TLPAGT
+1268 
-1274 DTSKLG
+1274 
-1280 EMILKLTVS
+1280 
-1289 DYATV
+1289 
-1294 AKKDDP
+1294 
-1300 GKNWTEGA
+1300 
-1308 VCGMELDKAATFTV
+1308 
-1322 TAENGSTQDYT
+1322 DYT
-1333 VTITRTK
+1333 VTITKAK
-1340 STTKDI
+1340 SSEKDI

-1351 LDADKSVIAEG
+1351 LNADKSVIAEG
-1362 KLSGTTWTIT
+1362 KLNGTTWTIT
-1372 LPSDTDKAL
+1372 LPSNTDKAL

-1406 GYDDATGII
+1406 GYDDATGIT

-1436 VTAEDGSTKTYT
+1436 VTAEDDSTKTYT

-1461 SNGSATRTSKTG
+1461 SGGSATRSSKTA

-1484 TYYYKVVTHG
+1484 NYFYQVVDHG
-1494 AAAPTVDE
+1494 AAVPTVDTS
-1502 IKKSTTKGT
+1502 KNGTSAVKGENT
-1511 ASAGE
+1511 IA
-1516 TTFTLSNLTEDARD
+1516 LSNLTEDARD
-1530 IYIVVVSASGGESTA
+1530 IYIVVVNASRGESAA
-1545 LKIEIPAYG
+1545 LKVEIPAYG
-1554 GGTETPDT
+1554 SGSETPDT
-1562 GKFTITANAP
+1562 GKFTITINAP

-1590 IVTVTPDSGYQ
+1590 IVTVKPDSGYQ
-1601 MVEGSLSY
+1601 MVEGSLTY

-1619 KITGNRFIMP
+1619 KITGNRFTMP
-1629 GGNVTITCKW
+1629 AGNVTITCKW

-1653 INGVAGAVNN
+1653 VSGVVGAVNN

-1669 ITMPR
+1669 ITLPR

-1683 TISTNGVKSLTPGSG
+1683 VIATNGVKSLTPGSG
-1698 ETVNFTNSVT
+1698 ETVDFTNAVT
-1708 YMATMEDGST
+1708 YTAAMEDGSSKT
-1718 KAYTVTV
+1718 YTVTV

-1741 DFVNQVPWWE
+1741 DFATQVPWWE
-1751 YAKHQQSTSSYPKY
+1751 YAKHQQSTSKYPKY

>member
-131 DSSTD
+131 DSSRD

-197 YPTVYCLWVP
+197 YPTVYCLRVP

-283 YDDQTTD
+283 YDDQATD
-290 ISYILIQAGGSAPT
+290 ISYILIQAGGSVPT
-304 EDTTPPELSLVAN
+304 EDTTPPELSLIAN

-351 SGAGTPMVSGE
+351 STAGTAMVSGE
-362 NTLNITGL
+362 NTLNITGI
-370 TADAATVYIKAKDS
+370 TADATTVYIKAKDG
-384 SGNISESTLK
+384 SGNISVSTLE

-505 ESFTLKDSSIVRYSL
+505 ERFTLKDSSIVRYSL

-529 NVGNIESNRQGTVT
+529 NVGDIESNRQGTVT

-548 GVTLMQAQPGQQV
+548 GVTLMQALPGQQV

-568 PYTAGDVF
+568 PYTAGNVF
-576 HRKFVCWKGI
+576 HRKFVCWKDI
-586 EGIKVSA
+586 EGIEVSA
-593 EDQLKPSFTFEMPAN
+593 EDRLTPSFTFTMPAS

-667 YEFTGWTVERDGTT
+667 YEFTGWTVERDGAT

-704 TKVEFKASGEKMAV
+704 TKVEFKASGEKMTV
-718 TANFRERA
+718 TANFRERK
-726 FASVTAAADAAM
+726 FASVTAVADATM
-738 GSATVTVGSST
+738 GSATVAVGDST

-761 TVTLTATPGDRYT
+761 TVTLTATPGNRYT

-779 VKEAGSDTLIP
+779 VKDTNN
-790 TTPVEGNANQATFTM
+790 TTVEYRVAEDVNVATFIM
-805 PATDNSITATAIFAV
+805 PATKENITAKAIFKV
-820 DPDKASTACVLED
+820 DPDKASPAC
-833 VDLKITGATVENQ
+833 DLSNVTLDIPGATSERN
-846 GPSYTVTVPANTDED
+846 GTKYTIKVPADTDEAA
-861 TLSAAVLKF
+861 LAQAVLNLE
-870 TISEYA
+870 ISEYA
-876 DIIRAGDETPWP
+876 AVKKTGEADNWPAAGKS
-888 TNGQACGMTL
+888 CGMKL
-898 DTPVTFTVRSEK
+898 DTPVTFTV
-910 CRLGGDDA
+910 
-918 AKAEYTITVVR
+918 
-929 AKSTQCAIDSAKLGN
+929 
-944 VDGVVD
+944 
-950 QTGKTVTFTVPADTE
+950 
-965 DSAVATMP
+965 
-973 LTFTCSQYA
+973 
-982 SIKLKD
+982 
-988 AEADWVND
+988 
-996 TACGMKLN
+996 
-1004 EEKTFVVTA
+1004 TA
-1013 EDGTTTAE
+1013 EDG
-1021 YTVVIHRAPSDK
+1021 
-1033 KALTGAT
+1033 
-1040 LGDIAAV
+1040 
-1047 IDEDGHALT
+1047 
-1056 FTVPSDT
+1056 
-1063 TDSTLGEMILKF
+1063 
-1075 TCSPRAAVK
+1075 
-1084 LKDAEDNWPAAGLRS
+1084 
-1099 GLKLGI
+1099 
-1105 PATFVVTAENGD
+1105 
-1117 TQEYTVT
+1117 
-1124 VNREKSTE
+1124 
-1132 KAITEAVLT
+1132 
-1141 KTGGASVK
+1141 KT
-1149 ADISEQNK
+1149 
-1157 TVTFMLPVGTTDAD
+1157 
-1171 VAAMTLKFTCSQ
+1171 
-1183 YASIK
+1183 
-1188 LEGAETNWPADGQLC
+1188 
-1203 GMKLNEAKT
+1203 
-1212 FVVTAENGGTQPYT
+1212 
-1226 VLIVR
+1226 
-1231 GKSAAKELT
+1231 
-1240 SAILLAKAGDTTS
+1240 
-1253 PATVKIDNA
+1253 
-1262 KKTIDF
+1262 
-1268 TLPAGT
+1268 
-1274 DTSKLG
+1274 
-1280 EMILKLTVS
+1280 
-1289 DYATV
+1289 
-1294 AKKDDP
+1294 
-1300 GKNWTEGA
+1300 
-1308 VCGMELDKAATFTV
+1308 
-1322 TAENGSTQDYT
+1322 TQDYT
-1333 VTITRTK
+1333 LTITKAK
-1340 STTKDI
+1340 SSEKDI

-1351 LDADKSVIAEG
+1351 LNADKSVIAEG
-1362 KLSGTTWTIT
+1362 KLNGTTWTIT

-1406 GYDDATGII
+1406 GYDDATSII

-1461 SNGSATRTSKTG
+1461 SGGSATRSSKTA

-1484 TYYYKVVTHG
+1484 NYFYKVVDHG
-1494 AAAPTVDE
+1494 AAVPTVDTS
-1502 IKKSTTKGT
+1502 KSGT
-1511 ASAGE
+1511 AAVKGE
-1516 TTFTLSNLTEDARD
+1516 NTITLSNLTEDARD
-1530 IYIVVVSASGGESTA
+1530 IYIVVVGAAGGESTA
-1545 LKIEIPAYG
+1545 LKVEIPAYG
-1554 GGTETPDT
+1554 SGSETPDT
-1562 GKFTITANAP
+1562 GKFTITINAP

-1590 IVTVTPDSGYQ
+1590 IVTVKPDSGYQ
-1601 MVEGSLSY
+1601 MVEGSLTY

-1619 KITGNRFIMP
+1619 KITGNRFTMP
-1629 GGNVTITCKW
+1629 AGNVTITCKW

-1653 INGVAGAVNN
+1653 VSGVVGAVNN

-1669 ITMPR
+1669 ITLPR

-1683 TISTNGVKSLTPGSG
+1683 VIATNGVKSLTPGNG
-1698 ETVNFTNSVT
+1698 VTVDFTNAVT
-1708 YMATMEDGST
+1708 YTAAMEDGSSKT
-1718 KAYTVTV
+1718 YTVTV

-1741 DFVNQVPWWE
+1741 DFATQVPWWE
-1751 YAKHQQSTSSYPKY
+1751 YAKHQQSTSKYPKY

>member
-30 SQPFSIIGSDGTAY
+30 SQPFSII
-44 TPVKTDI
+44 
-51 KYDPVG
+51 
-57 EIYPTVYCLWV
+57 
-68 PEDVATLTIRAS
+68 
-80 DTYQKLHCAC
+80 
-90 NKGGT
+90 
-95 STTENGEIVL
+95 
-105 SLSTNNHTKRCLST
+105 
-119 KLKNIPDVGKYI
+119 
-131 DSSTD
+131 
-136 VAHLMLVKL
+136 
-145 YDDQA
+145 
-150 TKISYILIQAGGTKL
+150 
-165 IADPQPFS
+165 
-173 ITGSDGTAYT
+173 GSDGTAYT

-304 EDTTPPELSLVAN
+304 EDTTPPEFSLVAN

-394 AAVPAYETTYEI
+394 AAVPAYETTYQI
-406 YLGLWSHA
+406 YLGLWSHT

-576 HRKFVCWKGI
+576 HRKFVCWKDI

-726 FASVTAAADAAM
+726 FASVTAVADATM
-738 GSATVTVGSST
+738 GSATVAVGDST

-761 TVTLTATPGDRYT
+761 TVTLTATPGNRYT

-779 VKEAGSDTLIP
+779 VKAAGSDTLIKV
-790 TTPVEGNANQATFTM
+790 TTDAEDANKATFTM

-820 DPDKASTACVLED
+820 DPDKASPACVLED
-833 VDLKITGATVENQ
+833 VELAIPSASVENK
-846 GPSYTVTVPANTDED
+846 GTSYTITVPANTDAD
-861 TLSAAVLKF
+861 TLAAAVLKF
-870 TISEYA
+870 TVSKYA
-876 DIIRAGDETPWP
+876 DIIRAGDDAAWP
-888 TNGQACGMTL
+888 AAGKACGMEL
-898 DTPVTFTVRSEK
+898 DKAVTFTVRSEK
-910 CRLGGDDA
+910 NLIGKDET
-918 AKAEYTITVVR
+918 AKADYKVTITV
-929 AKSTQCAIDSAKLGN
+929 AKSSA
-944 VDGVVD
+944 
-950 QTGKTVTFTVPADTE
+950 
-965 DSAVATMP
+965 
-973 LTFTCSQYA
+973 
-982 SIKLKD
+982 
-988 AEADWVND
+988 
-996 TACGMKLN
+996 
-1004 EEKTFVVTA
+1004 
-1013 EDGTTTAE
+1013 
-1021 YTVVIHRAPSDK
+1021 
-1033 KALTGAT
+1033 
-1040 LGDIAAV
+1040 
-1047 IDEDGHALT
+1047 
-1056 FTVPSDT
+1056 
-1063 TDSTLGEMILKF
+1063 
-1075 TCSPRAAVK
+1075 
-1084 LKDAEDNWPAAGLRS
+1084 
-1099 GLKLGI
+1099 
-1105 PATFVVTAENGD
+1105 
-1117 TQEYTVT
+1117 
-1124 VNREKSTE
+1124 
-1132 KAITEAVLT
+1132 
-1141 KTGGASVK
+1141 
-1149 ADISEQNK
+1149 
-1157 TVTFMLPVGTTDAD
+1157 
-1171 VAAMTLKFTCSQ
+1171 
-1183 YASIK
+1183 
-1188 LEGAETNWPADGQLC
+1188 
-1203 GMKLNEAKT
+1203 
-1212 FVVTAENGGTQPYT
+1212 
-1226 VLIVR
+1226 
-1231 GKSAAKELT
+1231 
-1240 SAILLAKAGDTTS
+1240 
-1253 PATVKIDNA
+1253 
-1262 KKTIDF
+1262 
-1268 TLPAGT
+1268 
-1274 DTSKLG
+1274 
-1280 EMILKLTVS
+1280 
-1289 DYATV
+1289 
-1294 AKKDDP
+1294 
-1300 GKNWTEGA
+1300 
-1308 VCGMELDKAATFTV
+1308 
-1322 TAENGSTQDYT
+1322 
-1333 VTITRTK
+1333 
-1340 STTKDI
+1340 KDI

-1351 LDADKSVIAEG
+1351 LNADKSVIAEG
-1362 KLSGTTWTIT
+1362 KLNGTTWTIT
-1372 LPSDTDKAL
+1372 LPPDTDKAL

-1436 VTAEDGSTKTYT
+1436 VTAEDDSTKTYT

-1461 SNGSATRTSKTG
+1461 SGGSATRSSKTA

-1484 TYYYKVVTHG
+1484 NYFYQVVDHG
-1494 AAAPTVDE
+1494 AAVPTVDTS
-1502 IKKSTTKGT
+1502 KSGTSAVKGENT
-1511 ASAGE
+1511 I
-1516 TTFTLSNLTEDARD
+1516 TLSNLTEDARD
-1530 IYIVVVSASGGESTA
+1530 IYIVVKNASGGESAA
-1545 LKIEIPAYG
+1545 LKVEIPAYG
-1554 GGTETPDT
+1554 SGSETPDT
-1562 GKFTITANAP
+1562 GKFTITINAP

-1590 IVTVTPDSGYQ
+1590 IVTVKPDSGYQ
-1601 MVEGSLSY
+1601 MVEGSLTY

-1629 GGNVTITCKW
+1629 AGNVTITCKW

-1663 TTNTIT
+1663 STNTIT

-1683 TISTNGVKSLTPGSG
+1683 VIATNGVKSLTPGNG
-1698 ETVNFTNSVT
+1698 ETVNFTNAVT
-1708 YMATMEDGST
+1708 YTVAMEDGSSKT
-1718 KAYTVTV
+1718 YTVTV

-1741 DFVNQVPWWE
+1741 DFANQVPWWQ
-1751 YAKHQQSTSSYPKY
+1751 YAEKQQSTSKYPKY

>member
-30 SQPFSIIGSDGTAY
+30 SQPFSITGSDGTAY

-57 EIYPTVYCLWV
+57 EIYPTLYCLWV
-68 PEDVATLTIRAS
+68 PEDVEALTIRAS
-80 DTYQKLHCAC
+80 DIYTTLQCAC
-90 NKGGT
+90 NKGGA
-95 STTENGEIVL
+95 STVENGEIAL

-119 KLKNIPDVGKYI
+119 KLKNISGVDKYI

-136 VAHLMLVKL
+136 VTHLMLVKL

-150 TKISYILIQAGGTKL
+150 TDISYILIQAGGTKL

-197 YPTVYCLWVP
+197 YPTVYCLRVP
-207 EDVATLTIRASDT
+207 EDVATLTIRASDIYT
-220 YQKLHCACNKGGTS
+220 TLQCACNKGGTS

-261 IPGVGKYI
+261 ISGVGKYI
-269 DSSTDAAHLMLVKL
+269 DSSTDVTHLMLVKL
-283 YDDQTTD
+283 YDDQATD
-290 ISYILIQAGGSAPT
+290 ISYILIQAGGSVPT
-304 EDTTPPELSLVAN
+304 EDTTPPELSLVAD

-336 GTVYYSLVSADAVDT
+336 GTAYYSLVSADAVDT
-351 SGAGTPMVSGE
+351 SAAGTAMVSGE

-384 SGNISESTLK
+384 SGNISVSTLE

-505 ESFTLKDSSIVRYSL
+505 ERFTLKDSSIVRYSL

-529 NVGNIESNRQGTVT
+529 NVGDIESNRQGTVI

-576 HRKFVCWKGI
+576 HRKFVCWKDI

-704 TKVEFKASGEKMAV
+704 TKVEFKASGKKMAV

-738 GSATVTVGSST
+738 GSATVTVGGST

-761 TVTLTATPGDRYT
+761 TVTLTATPGERYM
-774 LTGWE
+774 LKGWE
-779 VKEAGSDTLIP
+779 VKDADNKDVPYT
-790 TTPVEGNANQATFTM
+790 VAKDVNVATFIM
-805 PATDNSITATAIFAV
+805 PDTGKDITAMAIFEV
-820 DPDKASTACVLED
+820 DPAKASPACVLSNVTLD
-833 VDLKITGATVENQ
+833 IPGATSERS
-846 GPSYTVTVPANTDED
+846 GTKYTITVPANTDEAA
-861 TLSAAVLKF
+861 LAQAVLKLE
-870 TISEYA
+870 ISEHAAVKKTGEA
-876 DIIRAGDETPWP
+876 DNWP
-888 TNGQACGMTL
+888 AEGKACGMTL
-898 DTPVTFTVRSEK
+898 DQAVTFTVYSEK
-910 CRLGGDDA
+910 CLLGKDDT
-918 AKAEYTITVVR
+918 AKA
-929 AKSTQCAIDSAKLGN
+929 
-944 VDGVVD
+944 
-950 QTGKTVTFTVPADTE
+950 
-965 DSAVATMP
+965 
-973 LTFTCSQYA
+973 
-982 SIKLKD
+982 
-988 AEADWVND
+988 
-996 TACGMKLN
+996 
-1004 EEKTFVVTA
+1004 
-1013 EDGTTTAE
+1013 
-1021 YTVVIHRAPSDK
+1021 
-1033 KALTGAT
+1033 
-1040 LGDIAAV
+1040 
-1047 IDEDGHALT
+1047 
-1056 FTVPSDT
+1056 
-1063 TDSTLGEMILKF
+1063 
-1075 TCSPRAAVK
+1075 
-1084 LKDAEDNWPAAGLRS
+1084 
-1099 GLKLGI
+1099 
-1105 PATFVVTAENGD
+1105 
-1117 TQEYTVT
+1117 
-1124 VNREKSTE
+1124 
-1132 KAITEAVLT
+1132 
-1141 KTGGASVK
+1141 
-1149 ADISEQNK
+1149 
-1157 TVTFMLPVGTTDAD
+1157 
-1171 VAAMTLKFTCSQ
+1171 
-1183 YASIK
+1183 
-1188 LEGAETNWPADGQLC
+1188 
-1203 GMKLNEAKT
+1203 
-1212 FVVTAENGGTQPYT
+1212 
-1226 VLIVR
+1226 
-1231 GKSAAKELT
+1231 
-1240 SAILLAKAGDTTS
+1240 
-1253 PATVKIDNA
+1253 
-1262 KKTIDF
+1262 
-1268 TLPAGT
+1268 
-1274 DTSKLG
+1274 
-1280 EMILKLTVS
+1280 
-1289 DYATV
+1289 
-1294 AKKDDP
+1294 
-1300 GKNWTEGA
+1300 
-1308 VCGMELDKAATFTV
+1308 
-1322 TAENGSTQDYT
+1322 DYT
-1333 VTITRTK
+1333 VTITKAK
-1340 STTKDI
+1340 SSEKDI

-1351 LDADKSVIAEG
+1351 LNADKSVIAEG
-1362 KLSGTTWTIT
+1362 KLNGTTWTIT
-1372 LPSDTDKAL
+1372 LPSNTDKAL

-1406 GYDDATGII
+1406 GYDDATGIS

-1425 GISPNSSKTFT
+1425 GISPNSSNTFT

-1461 SNGSATRTSKTG
+1461 SNGSATRTSKTA

-1484 TYYYKVVTHG
+1484 NYFYKVVDHG
-1494 AAAPTVDE
+1494 AAAPTVDTG
-1502 IKKSTTKGT
+1502 KNGTSAVKGENT
-1511 ASAGE
+1511 I
-1516 TTFTLSNLTEDARD
+1516 TLSNLTEDARD
-1530 IYIVVVSASGGESTA
+1530 IYIVVVNASRGESTA
-1545 LKIEIPAYG
+1545 LKVEIPAYG
-1554 GGTETPDT
+1554 SGSETPDT
-1562 GKFTITANAP
+1562 GKFTITINAP

-1590 IVTVTPDSGYQ
+1590 IVTVKPDSGYQ
-1601 MVEGSLSY
+1601 MVEGSLTY

-1619 KITGNRFIMP
+1619 KITGNRFTMP
-1629 GGNVTITCKW
+1629 AGNVTITCKW

-1653 INGVAGAVNN
+1653 ISGVVGAVNN

-1669 ITMPR
+1669 ITLPR

-1683 TISTNGVKSLTPGSG
+1683 VIATNGVKSLTPGSG
-1698 ETVNFTNSVT
+1698 ETVDFTNAVT
-1708 YMATMEDGST
+1708 YTAAMEDGSSKT
-1718 KAYTVTV
+1718 YTVTV

-1741 DFVNQVPWWE
+1741 DFATQVPWWE
-1751 YAKHQQSTSSYPKY
+1751 YAKHQQSTSKYPKY

>member
-131 DSSTD
+131 DSSRD

-150 TKISYILIQAGGTKL
+150 T
-165 IADPQPFS
+165 
-173 ITGSDGTAYT
+173 
-183 PVKTDIKYDPVGEI
+183 
-197 YPTVYCLWVP
+197 
-207 EDVATLTIRASDT
+207 
-220 YQKLHCACNKGGTS
+220 
-234 TTENGE
+234 
-240 IVLSLSTN
+240 
-248 NHTKR
+248 
-253 CLSTKLKN
+253 
-261 IPGVGKYI
+261 
-269 DSSTDAAHLMLVKL
+269 
-283 YDDQTTD
+283 D
-290 ISYILIQAGGSAPT
+290 ISYILIQAGGSVPT
-304 EDTTPPELSLVAN
+304 EDTTPPELSLIAN

-351 SGAGTPMVSGE
+351 STAGTAMVSGE
-362 NTLNITGL
+362 NTLNITGI
-370 TADAATVYIKAKDS
+370 TADATTVYIKAKDG
-384 SGNISESTLK
+384 SGNISVSTLE

-444 GVKAGQTVKVTLYIP
+444 GVKAGQTVKVTLFIP

-576 HRKFVCWKGI
+576 HRKFVCWKDI

-704 TKVEFKASGEKMAV
+704 TKVEFKASGKKMAV

-738 GSATVTVGSST
+738 GSATVTVGGST

-761 TVTLTATPGDRYT
+761 TVTLTATPGERYM
-774 LTGWE
+774 LKGWE
-779 VKEAGSDTLIP
+779 VKDADNKDVTY
-790 TTPVEGNANQATFTM
+790 TVAKDVNVATFIM
-805 PATDNSITATAIFAV
+805 PATGKDITAKAIFEV
-820 DPDKASTACVLED
+820 DPAKASAAC
-833 VDLKITGATVENQ
+833 DLSNVTLIIPGATSERS
-846 GPSYTVTVPANTDED
+846 GTKYTITVPANTDEAA
-861 TLSAAVLKF
+861 LAKAVLKLE
-870 TISEYA
+870 TSEYA
-876 DIIRAGDETPWP
+876 AVKKTGETDNWPAAGK
-888 TNGQACGMTL
+888 ACGMTL
-898 DTPVTFTVRSEK
+898 DQAVTFTVYSEK
-910 CRLGGDDA
+910 CLLGKDDT
-918 AKAEYTITVVR
+918 AKA
-929 AKSTQCAIDSAKLGN
+929 
-944 VDGVVD
+944 
-950 QTGKTVTFTVPADTE
+950 
-965 DSAVATMP
+965 
-973 LTFTCSQYA
+973 
-982 SIKLKD
+982 
-988 AEADWVND
+988 
-996 TACGMKLN
+996 
-1004 EEKTFVVTA
+1004 
-1013 EDGTTTAE
+1013 
-1021 YTVVIHRAPSDK
+1021 
-1033 KALTGAT
+1033 
-1040 LGDIAAV
+1040 
-1047 IDEDGHALT
+1047 
-1056 FTVPSDT
+1056 
-1063 TDSTLGEMILKF
+1063 
-1075 TCSPRAAVK
+1075 
-1084 LKDAEDNWPAAGLRS
+1084 
-1099 GLKLGI
+1099 
-1105 PATFVVTAENGD
+1105 
-1117 TQEYTVT
+1117 
-1124 VNREKSTE
+1124 
-1132 KAITEAVLT
+1132 
-1141 KTGGASVK
+1141 
-1149 ADISEQNK
+1149 
-1157 TVTFMLPVGTTDAD
+1157 
-1171 VAAMTLKFTCSQ
+1171 
-1183 YASIK
+1183 
-1188 LEGAETNWPADGQLC
+1188 
-1203 GMKLNEAKT
+1203 
-1212 FVVTAENGGTQPYT
+1212 
-1226 VLIVR
+1226 
-1231 GKSAAKELT
+1231 
-1240 SAILLAKAGDTTS
+1240 
-1253 PATVKIDNA
+1253 
-1262 KKTIDF
+1262 
-1268 TLPAGT
+1268 
-1274 DTSKLG
+1274 
-1280 EMILKLTVS
+1280 
-1289 DYATV
+1289 
-1294 AKKDDP
+1294 
-1300 GKNWTEGA
+1300 
-1308 VCGMELDKAATFTV
+1308 
-1322 TAENGSTQDYT
+1322 DYT
-1333 VTITRTK
+1333 VTITKAK
-1340 STTKDI
+1340 SSEKDI

-1351 LDADKSVIAEG
+1351 LNADKSVIAEG

-1461 SNGSATRTSKTG
+1461 SGGSATRSSKTA

-1484 TYYYKVVTHG
+1484 NYFYKVVDHG
-1494 AAAPTVDE
+1494 AAVPTVDTS
-1502 IKKSTTKGT
+1502 KNGTSAVKGENT
-1511 ASAGE
+1511 I
-1516 TTFTLSNLTEDARD
+1516 TLSNLTEDARD
-1530 IYIVVVSASGGESTA
+1530 IYIVVVNASRGESAA
-1545 LKIEIPAYG
+1545 LKVEIPAYG
-1554 GGTETPDT
+1554 SGSETPDT
-1562 GKFTITANAP
+1562 GKFTITINAP

-1590 IVTVTPDSGYQ
+1590 IVTVKPDSGYQ
-1601 MVEGSLSY
+1601 MVEGSLTY

-1619 KITGNRFIMP
+1619 KITGNRFTMP
-1629 GGNVTITCKW
+1629 AGNVTITCKW

-1653 INGVAGAVNN
+1653 ISGVVGAVNN

-1669 ITMPR
+1669 ITLPR

-1683 TISTNGVKSLTPGSG
+1683 VIATNGVKSLTPGSG
-1698 ETVNFTNSVT
+1698 ETVDFTNAVT
-1708 YMATMEDGST
+1708 YTAAMEDGSSKT
-1718 KAYTVTV
+1718 YTVTV

-1741 DFVNQVPWWE
+1741 DFATQVPWWE
-1751 YAKHQQSTSSYPKY
+1751 YAKHQQSTSKYPKY

>member
-30 SQPFSIIGSDGTAY
+30 SQPFSITGSDGTAY

-57 EIYPTVYCLWV
+57 EIYPTVYCLRV

-80 DTYQKLHCAC
+80 DIYTTLQCAC

-119 KLKNIPDVGKYI
+119 KLKNISGVGKYI

-136 VAHLMLVKL
+136 VTHLMLVKL

-150 TKISYILIQAGGTKL
+150 TDISYILIQAGGTKL

-197 YPTVYCLWVP
+197 YPTVYCLRVP
-207 EDVATLTIRASDT
+207 EDVATLTIRASDIYT
-220 YQKLHCACNKGGTS
+220 TLQCACNKGGTS

-248 NHTKR
+248 NHTNR
-253 CLSTKLKN
+253 CLFKKLKD

-269 DSSTDAAHLMLVKL
+269 DSNTDYKHLMLVKL
-283 YDDQTTD
+283 YDNQATD
-290 ISYILIQAGGSAPT
+290 ISYILIQAGGSVPT
-304 EDTTPPELSLVAN
+304 EDTTPPELSLVAD

-336 GTVYYSLVSADAVDT
+336 GTAYYSLVSADAVDT
-351 SGAGTPMVSGE
+351 SAAGTAMVSGE

-384 SGNISESTLK
+384 SGNISVSTLE

-505 ESFTLKDSSIVRYSL
+505 ERFTLKDSSIVRYSL

-529 NVGNIESNRQGTVT
+529 NVGDIESNRQGTVI

-576 HRKFVCWKGI
+576 HRKFVCWKDI

-704 TKVEFKASGEKMAV
+704 TKVEFKASGKKMAV

-726 FASVTAAADAAM
+726 FASVTAVADAAM
-738 GSATVTVGSST
+738 GSATVTVGENTGTSQY
-749 PAETQSVVYEGQ
+749 PVYEGQ
-761 TVTLTATPGDRYT
+761 SVILTAAPGARYT

-779 VKEAGSDTLIP
+779 VKDTDGTEIAV
-790 TTPVEGNANQATFTM
+790 TPVEGNANQATFTM
-805 PATDNSITATAIFAV
+805 PATGKNISAKAIFEV
-820 DPDKASTACVLED
+820 DPAKASPAC
-833 VDLKITGATVENQ
+833 DLSNVTLIIPGATSERS
-846 GPSYTVTVPANTDED
+846 GTKYTITVPANTDEAA
-861 TLSAAVLKF
+861 LAQAVLKLE
-870 TISEYA
+870 ISEYA
-876 DIIRAGDETPWP
+876 AVKKTGEADNWP
-888 TNGQACGMTL
+888 AEGKACGMTL
-898 DTPVTFTVRSEK
+898 DQAVTFTVYSEK
-910 CRLGGDDA
+910 CLLGKDDT
-918 AKAEYTITVVR
+918 AKA
-929 AKSTQCAIDSAKLGN
+929 
-944 VDGVVD
+944 
-950 QTGKTVTFTVPADTE
+950 
-965 DSAVATMP
+965 
-973 LTFTCSQYA
+973 
-982 SIKLKD
+982 
-988 AEADWVND
+988 
-996 TACGMKLN
+996 
-1004 EEKTFVVTA
+1004 
-1013 EDGTTTAE
+1013 
-1021 YTVVIHRAPSDK
+1021 
-1033 KALTGAT
+1033 
-1040 LGDIAAV
+1040 
-1047 IDEDGHALT
+1047 
-1056 FTVPSDT
+1056 
-1063 TDSTLGEMILKF
+1063 
-1075 TCSPRAAVK
+1075 
-1084 LKDAEDNWPAAGLRS
+1084 
-1099 GLKLGI
+1099 
-1105 PATFVVTAENGD
+1105 
-1117 TQEYTVT
+1117 
-1124 VNREKSTE
+1124 
-1132 KAITEAVLT
+1132 
-1141 KTGGASVK
+1141 
-1149 ADISEQNK
+1149 
-1157 TVTFMLPVGTTDAD
+1157 
-1171 VAAMTLKFTCSQ
+1171 
-1183 YASIK
+1183 
-1188 LEGAETNWPADGQLC
+1188 
-1203 GMKLNEAKT
+1203 
-1212 FVVTAENGGTQPYT
+1212 
-1226 VLIVR
+1226 
-1231 GKSAAKELT
+1231 
-1240 SAILLAKAGDTTS
+1240 
-1253 PATVKIDNA
+1253 
-1262 KKTIDF
+1262 
-1268 TLPAGT
+1268 
-1274 DTSKLG
+1274 
-1280 EMILKLTVS
+1280 
-1289 DYATV
+1289 
-1294 AKKDDP
+1294 
-1300 GKNWTEGA
+1300 
-1308 VCGMELDKAATFTV
+1308 
-1322 TAENGSTQDYT
+1322 DYT
-1333 VTITRTK
+1333 VTITKAK
-1340 STTKDI
+1340 SSEKDI

-1351 LDADKSVIAEG
+1351 LNADKSVIAEG
-1362 KLSGTTWTIT
+1362 KLNGTTWTIT

-1406 GYDDATGII
+1406 GYSDASAAENM
-1415 GKWSSGNVMC
+1415 KWSSGNIMC
-1425 GISPNSSKTFT
+1425 GVSPNSSNTFT
-1436 VTAEDGSTKTYT
+1436 VTAEDSSTKEYT
-1448 VEIKYTAPNAPTL
+1448 VGIKYTAPNAPTL
-1461 SNGSATRTSKTG
+1461 SNGSATRSSKTA
-1473 ATVKFTSSEAG
+1473 ATVKFTTNEAG
-1484 TYYYKVVTHG
+1484 TYFYKVVTHG

-1516 TTFTLSNLTEDARD
+1516 TNITLSNLTEDARD
-1530 IYIVVVSASGGESTA
+1530 IYIVVVSASGGESAA

-1619 KITGNRFIMP
+1619 KITGNRFTMP

-1683 TISTNGVKSLTPGSG
+1683 AISTNGVKSLTPGSG

-1708 YMATMEDGST
+1708 YTATMEDGST
-1718 KAYTVTV
+1718 KTYTVTV

-1741 DFVNQVPWWE
+1741 EFVNQVPWWQ
-1751 YAKHQQSTSSYPKY
+1751 YAEKQQSTSKYPKY

>member
-1 MNKLKR
+1 MKKHKQT
-7 ILILGLIAI
+7 ILPLLLLTVLLLAGLCDRTYAEESAQYPY
-16 LCFSVIPTTVAYAD
+16 LTSFEMVDVDFFSSPKFNT
-30 SQPFSIIGSDGTAY
+30 GEDGTPIGVEWKNYPDGPQKSVNKTECDYVLGEIKVYTNGVPTGNVRKRKAY
-44 TPVKTDI
+44 VTPVYTLANSDLI
-51 KYDPVG
+51 TQY
-57 EIYPTVYCLWV
+57 
-68 PEDVATLTIRAS
+68 ATAS
-80 DTYQKLHCAC
+80 
-90 NKGGT
+90 
-95 STTENGEIVL
+95 
-105 SLSTNNHTKRCLST
+105 
-119 KLKNIPDVGKYI
+119 GK
-131 DSSTD
+131 
-136 VAHLMLVKL
+136 
-145 YDDQA
+145 QA
-150 TKISYILIQAGGTKL
+150 TNTITAGN
-165 IADPQPFS
+165 S
-173 ITGSDGTAYT
+173 
-183 PVKTDIKYDPVGEI
+183 
-197 YPTVYCLWVP
+197 
-207 EDVATLTIRASDT
+207 
-220 YQKLHCACNKGGTS
+220 
-234 TTENGE
+234 
-240 IVLSLSTN
+240 
-248 NHTKR
+248 
-253 CLSTKLKN
+253 
-261 IPGVGKYI
+261 
-269 DSSTDAAHLMLVKL
+269 
-283 YDDQTTD
+283 
-290 ISYILIQAGGSAPT
+290 
-304 EDTTPPELSLVAN
+304 
-317 GVQRTGE
+317 
-324 TTATVKFTSSEA
+324 TTATTRSDIICFTTADGTKYGYNLTVLDGSDQPIETPTEITLESIAVNRTAEDTATIYIKSNVA
-336 GTVYYSLVSADAVDT
+336 GTYYYAVTEADEGPSFDETAEAT
-351 SGAGTPMVSGE
+351 ALRRYA
-362 NTLNITGL
+362 NTIQLTGL
-370 TADAATVYIKAKDS
+370 TAGAKKLHILA
-384 SGNISESTLK
+384 NSE
-394 AAVPAYETTYEI
+394 
-406 YLGLWSHA
+406 GL
-414 QYYDLGYRV
+414 D
-423 ASVTADGRPLSMSGI
+423 
-438 SEVECS
+438 
-444 GVKAGQTVKVTLYIP
+444 
-459 EAGKELA
+459 
-466 SVSLITNDGNKTPIN
+466 N
-481 VTVDGTENSFTF
+481 VTVSFDVPKF
-493 TMPAANVRTAIG
+493 AVAH
-505 ESFTLKDSSIVRYSL
+505 SL
-520 KSGVSLLYS
+520 SASTSLLWEDQGDKDGNRKGNVVFTNQSGTPITSAFEGETVTATAEPYS
-529 NVGNIESNRQGTVT
+529 ESPMYEFSFVQWKDETGIKLTEEQCKTNTVT
-543 FTDSN
+543 FKMPDAD
-548 GVTLMQAQPGQQV
+548 VT
-561 TVTAQPV
+561 
-568 PYTAGDVF
+568 
-576 HRKFVCWKGI
+576 
-586 EGIKVSA
+586 
-593 EDQLKPSFTFEMPAN
+593 
-608 DVYLFAEINNV
+608 LFAEFKNV
-619 GTEVT
+619 GTTVT
-624 WKTNPLDVTN
+624 WGSTPNGAPAVTVNGNTRDTQYVYRTGSTAEVNFNGTDWQESWVFLGWEIMINGENRADDPEYVTYPGVAANPHVVLAGEN
-634 VQLKGLSSND
+634 VRITAKFRSKI
-644 SPFVFA
+644 FA
-650 DGATLS
+650 
-656 AIPLG
+656 
-661 EDWWYR
+661 
-667 YEFTGWTVERDGTT
+667 
-681 LPDSEVSTSL
+681 
-691 VNSSRPKGSFGYA
+691 
-704 TKVEFKASGEKMAV
+704 AV
-718 TANFRERA
+718 TAK
-726 FASVTAAADAAM
+726 ADPAM
-738 GSATVTVGSST
+738 GSAAVAIGDGEASPS
-749 PAETQSVVYEGQ
+749 QSIVFEGQ
-761 TVTLTATPGDRYT
+761 TVTLTAAPGDRYT
-774 LTGWE
+774 LKRWE
-779 VKEAGSDTLIP
+779 VKDADGTEIAVTKDP
-790 TTPVEGNANQATFTM
+790 EDANKATFTM
-805 PATDNSITATAIFAV
+805 PDSGLKITATAIFDV
-820 DPDKASTACVLED
+820 DPAKASTDCVLED

-870 TISEYA
+870 TVSEYA

-929 AKSTQCAIDSAKLGN
+929 AKSTKCAIDSAKLGD
-944 VDGVVD
+944 VDGVID
-950 QTGKTVTFTVPADTE
+950 QTTVTFTVPADTE

-973 LTFTCSQYA
+973 LTFNCSQYA

-988 AEADWVND
+988 AADWDNG
-996 TACGMKLN
+996 TACGMALN

-1013 EDGTTTAE
+1013 EDGTTKAE
-1021 YTVVIHRAPSDK
+1021 YTVVIHRTPSDK

-1047 IDEDGHALT
+1047 IDEDSHAVT

-1099 GLKLGI
+1099 GLKLGV

-1188 LEGAETNWPADGQLC
+1188 LENAGDNWPAGGQLC
-1203 GMKLNEAKT
+1203 GMKLNETKT
-1212 FVVTAENGGTQPYT
+1212 FVVTAENGDTQAYT

-1231 GKSAAKELT
+1231 GKSSAKEITNAL
-1240 SAILLAKAGDTTS
+1240 LLAKAGDTTS

-1294 AKKDDP
+1294 KKSGDTDNWP
-1300 GKNWTEGA
+1300 AAGKA
-1308 VCGMELDKAATFTV
+1308 CGMELNKAATFTV

-1351 LDADKSVIAEG
+1351 LNADKSVIAEG

-1372 LPSDTDKAL
+1372 LPSNTDKAL
-1381 INKIGTSTDVFM
+1381 INKIGSAPDVFM

-1461 SNGSATRTSKTG
+1461 SGGSATRSSKTA

-1484 TYYYKVVTHG
+1484 NYFYKVVDHG
-1494 AAAPTVDE
+1494 AAVPTVDE

-1708 YMATMEDGST
+1708 YTATMEDGST
-1718 KAYTVTV
+1718 KTYTVTV

>member
-131 DSSTD
+131 DSSRD

-197 YPTVYCLWVP
+197 YPTVYCLRVP

-283 YDDQTTD
+283 YDDQATD
-290 ISYILIQAGGSAPT
+290 ISYILIQAGGSVPT
-304 EDTTPPELSLVAN
+304 EDTTPPELSLIAN

-351 SGAGTPMVSGE
+351 STAGTAMVSGE
-362 NTLNITGL
+362 NTLNITGI
-370 TADAATVYIKAKDS
+370 TADATTVYIKAKDG
-384 SGNISESTLK
+384 SGNISVSTLE

-444 GVKAGQTVKVTLYIP
+444 GVKAGQTVKVTLFIP

-576 HRKFVCWKGI
+576 HRKFVCWKDI

-704 TKVEFKASGEKMAV
+704 TKVEFKASGKKMAV

-738 GSATVTVGSST
+738 GSATVTVGGST

-761 TVTLTATPGDRYT
+761 TVTLTATPGERYM
-774 LTGWE
+774 LKGWE
-779 VKEAGSDTLIP
+779 VKDADNKDVTY
-790 TTPVEGNANQATFTM
+790 TVAKDVNVATFIM
-805 PATDNSITATAIFAV
+805 PATGKDITAKAIFEV
-820 DPDKASTACVLED
+820 DPAKASAAC
-833 VDLKITGATVENQ
+833 DLSNVTLIIPGATSERS
-846 GPSYTVTVPANTDED
+846 GTKYTITVPANTDEAA
-861 TLSAAVLKF
+861 LAKAVLKLE
-870 TISEYA
+870 TSEYA
-876 DIIRAGDETPWP
+876 AVKKTGETDNWPAAGK
-888 TNGQACGMTL
+888 ACGMTL
-898 DTPVTFTVRSEK
+898 DQAVTFTVYSEK
-910 CRLGGDDA
+910 CLLGKDDT
-918 AKAEYTITVVR
+918 AKA
-929 AKSTQCAIDSAKLGN
+929 
-944 VDGVVD
+944 
-950 QTGKTVTFTVPADTE
+950 
-965 DSAVATMP
+965 
-973 LTFTCSQYA
+973 
-982 SIKLKD
+982 
-988 AEADWVND
+988 
-996 TACGMKLN
+996 
-1004 EEKTFVVTA
+1004 
-1013 EDGTTTAE
+1013 
-1021 YTVVIHRAPSDK
+1021 
-1033 KALTGAT
+1033 
-1040 LGDIAAV
+1040 
-1047 IDEDGHALT
+1047 
-1056 FTVPSDT
+1056 
-1063 TDSTLGEMILKF
+1063 
-1075 TCSPRAAVK
+1075 
-1084 LKDAEDNWPAAGLRS
+1084 
-1099 GLKLGI
+1099 
-1105 PATFVVTAENGD
+1105 
-1117 TQEYTVT
+1117 
-1124 VNREKSTE
+1124 
-1132 KAITEAVLT
+1132 
-1141 KTGGASVK
+1141 
-1149 ADISEQNK
+1149 
-1157 TVTFMLPVGTTDAD
+1157 
-1171 VAAMTLKFTCSQ
+1171 
-1183 YASIK
+1183 
-1188 LEGAETNWPADGQLC
+1188 
-1203 GMKLNEAKT
+1203 
-1212 FVVTAENGGTQPYT
+1212 
-1226 VLIVR
+1226 
-1231 GKSAAKELT
+1231 
-1240 SAILLAKAGDTTS
+1240 
-1253 PATVKIDNA
+1253 
-1262 KKTIDF
+1262 
-1268 TLPAGT
+1268 
-1274 DTSKLG
+1274 
-1280 EMILKLTVS
+1280 
-1289 DYATV
+1289 
-1294 AKKDDP
+1294 
-1300 GKNWTEGA
+1300 
-1308 VCGMELDKAATFTV
+1308 
-1322 TAENGSTQDYT
+1322 DYT
-1333 VTITRTK
+1333 VTITKAK
-1340 STTKDI
+1340 SSEKDI

-1351 LDADKSVIAEG
+1351 LNADKSVIAEG

-1461 SNGSATRTSKTG
+1461 SGGSATRSSKTA

-1484 TYYYKVVTHG
+1484 NYFYKVVDHG
-1494 AAAPTVDE
+1494 AAVPTVDTS
-1502 IKKSTTKGT
+1502 KNGTSAVKGENT
-1511 ASAGE
+1511 I
-1516 TTFTLSNLTEDARD
+1516 TLSNLTEDARD
-1530 IYIVVVSASGGESTA
+1530 IYIVVVNASRGESAA
-1545 LKIEIPAYG
+1545 LKVEIPAYG
-1554 GGTETPDT
+1554 SGSETPDT
-1562 GKFTITANAP
+1562 GKFTITINAP

-1590 IVTVTPDSGYQ
+1590 IVTVKPDSGYQ
-1601 MVEGSLSY
+1601 MVEGSLTY

-1619 KITGNRFIMP
+1619 KITGNRFTMP
-1629 GGNVTITCKW
+1629 AGNVTITCKW

-1653 INGVAGAVNN
+1653 ISGVVGAVNN

-1669 ITMPR
+1669 ITLPR

-1683 TISTNGVKSLTPGSG
+1683 VIATNGVKSLTPGSG
-1698 ETVNFTNSVT
+1698 ETVDFTNAVT
-1708 YMATMEDGST
+1708 YTAAMEDGSSKT
-1718 KAYTVTV
+1718 YTVTV

-1734 QFWDKLT
+1734 QFWDRLA
-1741 DFVNQVPWWE
+1741 DFATQVPWWQ
-1751 YAKHQQSTSSYPKY
+1751 YAEKQQSTSKYPKY

>member
-131 DSSTD
+131 DSSRD

-197 YPTVYCLWVP
+197 YPTVYCLRVP

-283 YDDQTTD
+283 YDDQATD
-290 ISYILIQAGGSAPT
+290 ISYILIQAGGSVPT
-304 EDTTPPELSLVAN
+304 EDTTPPELSLIAN

-351 SGAGTPMVSGE
+351 STAGTAMVSGE
-362 NTLNITGL
+362 NTLNITGI
-370 TADAATVYIKAKDS
+370 TADATTVYIKAKDG
-384 SGNISESTLK
+384 SGNISVSTLE

-444 GVKAGQTVKVTLYIP
+444 GVKAGQTVKVTLFIP

-576 HRKFVCWKGI
+576 HRKFVCWKDI

-704 TKVEFKASGEKMAV
+704 TKVEFKASGKKMAV

-738 GSATVTVGSST
+738 GSATVTVGGST

-761 TVTLTATPGDRYT
+761 TVTLTATPGERYM
-774 LTGWE
+774 LKGWE
-779 VKEAGSDTLIP
+779 VKDADNKDVTY
-790 TTPVEGNANQATFTM
+790 TVAKDVNVATFIM
-805 PATDNSITATAIFAV
+805 PATGKDITAKAIFEV
-820 DPDKASTACVLED
+820 DPAKASAAC
-833 VDLKITGATVENQ
+833 DLSNVTLIIPGATSERS
-846 GPSYTVTVPANTDED
+846 GTKYTITVPANTDEAA
-861 TLSAAVLKF
+861 LAKAVLKLE
-870 TISEYA
+870 TSEYA
-876 DIIRAGDETPWP
+876 AVKKTGETDNWPAAGK
-888 TNGQACGMTL
+888 ACGMTL
-898 DTPVTFTVRSEK
+898 DQAVTFTVYSEK
-910 CRLGGDDA
+910 CLLGKDDT
-918 AKAEYTITVVR
+918 AKA
-929 AKSTQCAIDSAKLGN
+929 
-944 VDGVVD
+944 
-950 QTGKTVTFTVPADTE
+950 
-965 DSAVATMP
+965 
-973 LTFTCSQYA
+973 
-982 SIKLKD
+982 
-988 AEADWVND
+988 
-996 TACGMKLN
+996 
-1004 EEKTFVVTA
+1004 
-1013 EDGTTTAE
+1013 
-1021 YTVVIHRAPSDK
+1021 
-1033 KALTGAT
+1033 
-1040 LGDIAAV
+1040 
-1047 IDEDGHALT
+1047 
-1056 FTVPSDT
+1056 
-1063 TDSTLGEMILKF
+1063 
-1075 TCSPRAAVK
+1075 
-1084 LKDAEDNWPAAGLRS
+1084 
-1099 GLKLGI
+1099 
-1105 PATFVVTAENGD
+1105 
-1117 TQEYTVT
+1117 
-1124 VNREKSTE
+1124 
-1132 KAITEAVLT
+1132 
-1141 KTGGASVK
+1141 
-1149 ADISEQNK
+1149 
-1157 TVTFMLPVGTTDAD
+1157 
-1171 VAAMTLKFTCSQ
+1171 
-1183 YASIK
+1183 
-1188 LEGAETNWPADGQLC
+1188 
-1203 GMKLNEAKT
+1203 
-1212 FVVTAENGGTQPYT
+1212 
-1226 VLIVR
+1226 
-1231 GKSAAKELT
+1231 
-1240 SAILLAKAGDTTS
+1240 
-1253 PATVKIDNA
+1253 
-1262 KKTIDF
+1262 
-1268 TLPAGT
+1268 
-1274 DTSKLG
+1274 
-1280 EMILKLTVS
+1280 
-1289 DYATV
+1289 
-1294 AKKDDP
+1294 
-1300 GKNWTEGA
+1300 
-1308 VCGMELDKAATFTV
+1308 
-1322 TAENGSTQDYT
+1322 DYT
-1333 VTITRTK
+1333 VTITKAK
-1340 STTKDI
+1340 SSEKDI

-1351 LDADKSVIAEG
+1351 LNADKSVIAEG

-1461 SNGSATRTSKTG
+1461 SGGSATRSSKTA

-1484 TYYYKVVTHG
+1484 NYFYKVVDHG
-1494 AAAPTVDE
+1494 AAVPTVDTS
-1502 IKKSTTKGT
+1502 KNGTSAVKGENT
-1511 ASAGE
+1511 I
-1516 TTFTLSNLTEDARD
+1516 TLSNLTEDARD
-1530 IYIVVVSASGGESTA
+1530 IYIVVVNASRGESAA
-1545 LKIEIPAYG
+1545 LKVEIPAYG
-1554 GGTETPDT
+1554 SGSETPDT
-1562 GKFTITANAP
+1562 GKFTITINAP

-1590 IVTVTPDSGYQ
+1590 IVTVKPDSGYQ
-1601 MVEGSLSY
+1601 MVEGSLTY

-1619 KITGNRFIMP
+1619 KITGNRFTMP
-1629 GGNVTITCKW
+1629 AGNVTITCKW

-1653 INGVAGAVNN
+1653 ISGVVGAVNN

-1669 ITMPR
+1669 ITLPR

-1683 TISTNGVKSLTPGSG
+1683 VIATNGVKSLTPGSG
-1698 ETVNFTNSVT
+1698 ETVDFTNAVT
-1708 YMATMEDGST
+1708 YTAAMEDGSSKT
-1718 KAYTVTV
+1718 YTVTV
-1725 YVDKGTLAD
+1725 YVDKGTPAD
-1734 QFWDKLT
+1734 QFWDRLT
-1741 DFVNQVPWWE
+1741 DFATQVPWWQ
-1751 YAKHQQSTSSYPKY
+1751 YAEKQQSTSKYPKY